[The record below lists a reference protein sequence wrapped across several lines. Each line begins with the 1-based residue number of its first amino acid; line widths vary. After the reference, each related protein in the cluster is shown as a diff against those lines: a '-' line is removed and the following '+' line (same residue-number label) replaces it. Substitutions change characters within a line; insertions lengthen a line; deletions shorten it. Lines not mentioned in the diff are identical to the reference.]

1 MADIILNKPE
11 AGTQAVF
18 EAAGDSRIDLNFPT
32 DQATLERSGND
43 LIFRFDD
50 GSTVVLRD
58 FYTAYTKDSM
68 PDFVIEGTPIAGEQ
82 FFTALNEPDLM
93 PAAGPA
99 ANAASADGGRFR
111 EYADDALINGVN
123 RLDGLD
129 LSSNRAFFPERD
141 PWGGLRGDDTPNYAP
156 TLSVSGSLGVI
167 ESGVFPGGNE
177 LYEGVPSMSGR
188 ATGTDANGDTLSF
201 GFIDANGAQVTS
213 IVTPYGVMA
222 MAPDGTYTYTIDN
235 ADPDTNGLALGETR
249 TETFTVY
256 VSDGRGGLATQEITV
271 TLTGTNDRPELSIA
285 NAAQGIHEDTASVGG
300 TFAVQDPDSD
310 SGQNQT
316 FHIEG
321 GSNTPAADGTSP
333 SDGSHSATGSTD
345 ATFTTDY
352 GTLTLDPASGQW
364 TYALNNA
371 SDKVQQLNAGE
382 TKVETFEVTVT
393 DEHGATST
401 QTITVTITGT
411 NDIPVIDTDQ
421 SNFHLDFKEQGVY
434 QPSENGGGNTPT
446 TPGGTGEGQHQ
457 TGTLSGRIFASD
469 ADKENGAGSTEHDVN
484 KLNFHVEHAGSS
496 LTDGGASTTVT
507 GTGTPGT
514 GDVVYAYTSAYGTLT
529 FRADGSYEYTLNNK
543 NPGEAGADGNAVN
556 NLALGQTVTETF
568 TVYVTDAQ
576 TGRSVP
582 QTITVTI
589 NGTNDRPELSIDNAT
604 QGIHEDSASVDG
616 TFTVQDPDS
625 DSGQDQ
631 TFHIEGG
638 SNTPAADG
646 TSPSD
651 GSHSATG
658 STDATFTTDYGT
670 LTLDP
675 ASGQWTYALNNAS
688 DKVQQLN
695 AGETKVE
702 TFEVTVTD
710 EHGATSTQT
719 ITVTITGTNDIPVI
733 DTDQSNFHLDF
744 KEQGVYQPSENGG
757 GNTPTT
763 PGGTGEGQHQTGT
776 LSGRIFASDADKENG
791 AGSTEHDVNKLN
803 FHVEHAGSSL
813 TDGGAST
820 TVTGTGTPG
829 TGDVVYAYTSAYGT
843 LTFRADG
850 SYEYTLNN
858 KNPGEAGADGNAVN
872 NLALG
877 QTVTETFTVYVTD
890 AQTGRS
896 VPQTITVTI
905 NGTNDVPTLDLSND
919 NLNDLLGGAGNL
931 HVVEDGVGRDDANT
945 PTTDPG
951 KENTSFTGH
960 TTDTGTASG
969 NDVDAGH
976 ILYFGAAA
984 GEDTKTFDPSVFNT
998 ADSTATGGAASSVVA
1013 GGQYGSLTINSNG
1026 SYTYAM
1032 KGEGENVSFE
1042 LDGKIY
1048 TSLDQLAEGDTIYE
1062 TFTIYV
1068 RDEHN
1073 AWTAKTVTVAI
1084 HGTNDIPTLDI
1095 TGSDWNITQGG
1106 DLSIDGT
1113 FTVTDNDRDAGTAQ
1127 AFHIAGGKDTSG
1139 TGTDG
1144 AHGTDGDTN
1153 ATFTT
1158 DYGTLTLDP
1167 ATGQWTYEAN
1177 PDAIKG
1183 LGKDETKIET
1193 FEVTVTDEHGA
1204 TSTKEITVTLHG
1216 TNDTP
1221 WIKQTSIEL
1230 KEQGVYDRPED
1241 WIKDDAN
1248 TSTTE
1253 KVGGTWIGAGEHK
1266 LSIEGDLSLN
1276 AGDLDVHDKLTYGIN
1291 GLTTGNGS
1299 ADSLNVAI
1307 KGSDPDAPDT
1317 VEVRVISSTFDPSNP
1332 HIQIIETN
1340 YGTLTLDTQTG
1351 KFTFD
1356 ISGSD
1361 ADKLAQ
1367 GEELNFN
1374 FRTTVDDG
1382 NGGTAEHM
1390 LAVKIK
1396 GTNDRPTLDL
1406 VEPTHGD
1413 NVTVVT
1419 DDKTGEVK
1427 FDITE
1432 KADVANDTTVSG
1444 TLKSDDDDRGANLRY
1459 GVALGKQ
1466 DVESEAGRN
1475 LAFGSGSDGKPG
1487 MGEPL
1492 HQVGGK
1498 IVIEGRY
1505 GTLTIDPE
1513 SNTYTYKT
1521 NENADRLGLD
1531 ADGNPQTGTDEFTI
1545 YVRDEHGAWTAKPIS
1560 VTVTGSNDT
1569 PTITADDAEHW
1580 VKEAGVVD
1588 TSTDHGSTTDTAK
1601 TPDPS
1606 DDSRELTDADTS
1618 LSRNEI
1624 SGQVH
1629 VKDTDTTDTLTLDI
1643 GAKEGSGTTLIG
1655 DPKTDA
1661 NGNITLETE
1670 FGSIILHK
1678 DGTYTY
1684 TIDEDKTQSLAQGQT
1699 EKEIFTI
1706 TVSDGHGGTASVD
1719 ITINIVGTNDRPTL
1733 TLTPTSD
1740 TVVSDPGYDKDHN
1753 EVAED
1758 LTVTGT
1764 FEGADPDSNPT
1775 LEYGV
1780 STSAGNRDT
1789 AFDANG
1795 NNPGMGGG
1803 HHSAT
1808 GTYGSLTIDPS
1819 TGEYTYTL
1827 DTAKGGAA
1835 DKLGLKPDGKPE
1847 QGYDTFTIYVRDEHG
1862 AWSEQTITITVNGS
1876 NDAPVIAK
1884 TENTL
1889 TVTESGFDEHNSTI
1903 IGTKSDKGQVGATD
1917 VDTSDQGK
1925 LTYYFSD
1932 KAHNPVTFGKG
1943 DVIGHLTLAD
1953 GTKTEITVTSVKPD
1967 GTIVTD
1973 YGTFHLDTKT
1983 GEYTFTKTESTGNA
1997 TDQLQLGDK
2006 VELDFSISVKDSHG
2020 ETASSTHDVTVV
2032 INGSNDRPSATMQGI
2047 TVKEAGVHDGNTAT
2061 TADTDGTLG
2070 AGEHRVTSGTL
2081 NITNLKDV
2089 DDDISKGFGTGEDQ
2103 FKISLRGSGNCGTPS
2118 HNADGTW
2125 TMTHLLS
2132 NGGDFN
2138 NVRATL
2144 FNSNFPKDAFDKLE
2158 AQLRAEGLL
2167 GQNQDLTYG
2176 NAASILSQ
2184 VALGTLTV
2192 NPDGSYSFTLPPDGS
2207 AGSMLV
2213 NMFGAD
2219 NSSNRTINF
2228 SVTDPHGGVF
2238 NGSFGVT
2245 IKGTNDRPEL
2255 ELLGGDDHRL
2265 VISTGTTP
2273 DGNAT
2278 THATITMTEDDKSF
2292 SANAKGTDVDFGSR
2306 LTYGIAGGHIGDAD
2320 SADINDLK
2328 AAFDGDKGMGNAH
2341 TRIETEHGVFTI
2353 DSSTG
2358 KYTYTP
2364 NEDLVY
2370 GEKYTDEFTIFV
2382 RDEKGAWSQQ
2392 HVTINVTGGADAP
2405 ILVGKLPNAIM
2416 AEITEAGVVPNT
2428 NTDVDGSIHVN
2439 GQLVDGHFNSGGH
2452 ALGSFEVKQVD
2463 TGEGAGHLIAGFVV
2477 GGKFYA
2483 GDLHTDYGTLHAEV
2497 VTENG
2502 VSKIVYS
2509 FILPEPGTKEAANL
2523 DALDAGQREKLF
2535 DNLKVGVYDSAHESL
2550 VNGGTNADGSFN
2562 INTGNSNLIPT
2573 QDVDV
2578 YVKGTNDR
2586 PVFTDENGNVI
2597 AEVVTDANGKTFT
2610 KITSDQTSE
2619 GVLQED
2625 GSHTLSGN
2633 LSAHDPD
2640 KSHGDAAGNLSYSIE
2655 SGGKLVQI
2663 IEGKYGILKLNQDG
2677 SYTYE
2682 ITKPE
2687 LLKELNA
2694 GQSLTDSKL
2703 PQEVFDVRVT
2713 DPLGAH
2719 SSGKLV
2725 IDVTGTADMPTISF
2739 NNTVISE
2746 DNGAIVTPS
2755 EGDHSHDPSITGQL
2769 TLGDRV
2775 DAEDIGGSLTWTNKG
2790 QTGFA
2795 TGADGK
2801 PLGTL
2806 NIDPETGE
2814 YTYTLTENGS
2824 KIVQSM
2830 NDGDVKT
2837 ETFKVQVEIEGGKIV
2852 EKDITITIKGTNDAP
2867 TFTDTVTGLEGDVK
2881 QDAFVDPDG
2890 SDGGVPGVVFT
2901 GTLSGAT
2908 DVDDPDGQLRFMLV
2922 GKDGKPVTELK
2933 TEYGTIVLT
2942 YETAAD
2948 GSIITHYKY
2957 TLDNE
2962 STKLDEALNKL
2973 QNGETLPDGAKVVV
2987 VDPHGKV
2994 SEEQKDLTINIHKPD
3009 NEGGWDGG
3017 AGLIIDADKSEFN
3030 GAVVEDGRDLPQ
3042 TPDVTEGLIFEGQL
3056 HAKWDGEGHTGT
3068 PPDRVFGIE
3077 EKDEFGHG
3085 TGKQI
3090 QSSAADGFVTA
3101 EGKYGYLVVDPVTGK
3116 YTYTLYNGE
3125 NGKPGTVQNLAE
3137 GQMEKEEFNV
3147 MLNGTQ
3153 TNSKIT
3159 ITIHGT
3165 NDAPVIDSY
3174 QNMTIQEGDDGLG
3187 NLTTSETL
3195 KAHDIDKLLGTDG
3208 KPLPEGTETSTLKY
3222 YFEGGNNTLT
3232 TKYGTV
3238 TLTFDKDGNCT
3249 YTYTTDGAKLPDH
3262 LTEGKTLPDS
3272 FIIYVRDAHGEV
3284 VKQEI
3289 TVTIKGTN
3297 HGPEVVPGEHVLNVV
3312 EDVTV
3317 SQEGNLNDII
3327 KDDEGLNNLHFS
3339 INGKGTVVEGEY
3351 GTLHIDP
3358 ATGKYIYTLNNAD
3371 PEVQGLNS
3379 EDNIQEIFTITVR
3392 DKHGEMTTVDVTVN
3406 VKGTDDTP
3414 ELTLGKVLSVR
3425 EGDADAVGD
3434 TAVGFD
3440 KDIADQGHLTYSFG
3454 KGADGNPLTEITN
3467 EYGTFTIDP
3476 KTGAYTFT
3484 LDNTSETVLKMAAGR
3499 LYETSIN
3506 VTVTDT
3512 SGLSDTKELV
3522 VNIEG
3527 TNTAPVIT
3535 SGEHGVIIAN
3545 PAPLV
3550 EDGGVSK
3557 VTGQVTA
3564 REYDEG
3570 DHVVAFKF
3578 VNDKGELVDSLT
3590 GKYGTISIDKDGNYT
3605 YTFNNGQ
3612 AQHLGAGE
3620 MAAEHFNVV
3629 AVDTYGAQTT
3639 TPSDLQIQIQGT
3651 NDAPVITSPTPVL
3664 NLTELASGQA
3674 EITGTITFNDADK
3687 KADGTFYDTHTF
3699 SVRPSG
3705 AAEAENG
3712 AAAEGKYGTLT
3723 IDEHGNYKYTLTSDA
3738 LGEGDKYTETFTA
3751 TVDDGN
3757 GEKATQTITVNLTG
3771 TNDAPVITDSHTDNG
3786 TTGSFIFTDADVK
3799 ADGSFYDTHS
3809 FAISVD
3815 GKAHG
3820 VTLDSTGTHGT
3831 VTIDGLGTFELTQ
3844 GDGGNWHYAFTA
3856 SPEAIA
3862 GAALGSLVTHDF
3874 QIIVNDGHAT
3884 AMTPAGEDSLSVSFM
3899 GTGTPP
3905 ADMDLGNL
3913 TPGMAQGDH
3922 LPGMDADGHQ
3932 LAYAF
3937 DKAVDGNIQGEFGS
3951 LHFNAETGQYTYT
3964 LDTSE
3969 DGLHK
3974 LAQAQADGSA
3984 LKESFGYTVSGHEG
3998 HSNGSLEIN
4007 LTDLHTQLGHAGAD
4021 TLGDQTA
4028 AHSQVIF
4035 GEGGDDVIHGG
4046 AGNDWLFGGEGDD
4059 QIFGGT
4065 GDDILYGGAGNDY
4078 LDGGTGHNSLYGGA
4092 GNDILVYNQ
4101 GMAHASG
4108 GEGIDFLVG
4117 AEKDTLDSL
4126 FANPDNNPIQSDIEV
4141 LITSK
4146 PDSLS
4151 LTNLDDLKSIG
4162 ISIEG
4167 DKLHLSGDWAPT
4179 AIGGE
4184 EHGISLGNY
4193 AEFTHHS
4200 DHGDITILVQS
4211 GTPATDDLAQQIVQN
4226 TLNHGQG

>member
-352 GTLTLDPASGQW
+352 GKLTLDPATGQW

-401 QTITVTITGT
+401 QTISVTITGT
-411 NDIPVIDTDQ
+411 NDIPEIDTDQ

-434 QPSENGGGNTPT
+434 QPSENGDGNTPT

-457 TGTLSGRIFASD
+457 TGTLSGKIFASD
-469 ADKENGAGSTEHDVN
+469 TDKENGAGSTEHDVN

-514 GDVVYAYTSAYGTLT
+514 GDIVYAYTSAYGTLT

-556 NLALGQTVTETF
+556 NL
-568 TVYVTDAQ
+568 
-576 TGRSVP
+576 S
-582 QTITVTI
+582 
-589 NGTNDRPELSIDNAT
+589 
-604 QGIHEDSASVDG
+604 
-616 TFTVQDPDS
+616 
-625 DSGQDQ
+625 
-631 TFHIEGG
+631 
-638 SNTPAADG
+638 
-646 TSPSD
+646 
-651 GSHSATG
+651 
-658 STDATFTTDYGT
+658 
-670 LTLDP
+670 
-675 ASGQWTYALNNAS
+675 
-688 DKVQQLN
+688 
-695 AGETKVE
+695 
-702 TFEVTVTD
+702 
-710 EHGATSTQT
+710 
-719 ITVTITGTNDIPVI
+719 
-733 DTDQSNFHLDF
+733 
-744 KEQGVYQPSENGG
+744 
-757 GNTPTT
+757 
-763 PGGTGEGQHQTGT
+763 
-776 LSGRIFASDADKENG
+776 
-791 AGSTEHDVNKLN
+791 
-803 FHVEHAGSSL
+803 
-813 TDGGAST
+813 
-820 TVTGTGTPG
+820 
-829 TGDVVYAYTSAYGT
+829 
-843 LTFRADG
+843 
-850 SYEYTLNN
+850 
-858 KNPGEAGADGNAVN
+858 
-872 NLALG
+872 LG

-919 NLNDLLGGAGNL
+919 NLNDLLGGDGNL

-945 PTTDPG
+945 PTTDPS

-969 NDVDAGH
+969 NDVDTGH
-976 ILYFGAAA
+976 ILHFGAAA
-984 GEDTKTFDPSVFNT
+984 GDRTGEAFDPSVFNT

-1026 SYTYAM
+1026 SYTYTM

-1042 LDGKIY
+1042 LDGKTY
-1048 TSLDQLAEGDTIYE
+1048 NSLDQLAEGDTIYE

-1113 FTVTDNDRDAGTAQ
+1113 FTVTDNDRDAGTDQ

-1158 DYGTLTLDP
+1158 DYGTLILDP

-1291 GLTTGNGS
+1291 GLTTGSGS

-1356 ISGSD
+1356 ISGSE

-1606 DDSRELTDADTS
+1606 DDSRELTDADNS

-1684 TIDEDKTQSLAQGQT
+1684 TIDEDKTQSLSQGQT

-1706 TVSDGHGGTASVD
+1706 TVDDGHGGKASVD

-1789 AFDANG
+1789 AFGADG

-1819 TGEYTYTL
+1819 TGEYIYTL

-1903 IGTKSDKGQVGATD
+1903 IGTKSDKGQVNATD

-2089 DDDISKGFGTGEDQ
+2089 DDDISKGFGTGEAQ

-2207 AGSMLV
+2207 AGSMIV

-2497 VTENG
+2497 ATENG

-2550 VNGGTNADGSFN
+2550 VNGGANADGSFN

-2769 TLGDRV
+2769 TLGGRV

-2830 NDGDVKT
+2830 NEGDTMT
-2837 ETFKVQVEIEGGKIV
+2837 ETFEVQVTIDGSDKIV
-2852 EKDITITIKGTNDAP
+2852 KKDITITIKGTNDAP
-2867 TFTDTVTGLEGDVK
+2867 TFTDTVTGLEGEVK

-2962 STKLDEALNKL
+2962 STELDEALKDPSKL
-2973 QNGETLPDGAKVVV
+2973 TDKGTLLDGAKVVV

-3125 NGKPGTVQNLAE
+3125 NGKPGKVQDLAE
-3137 GQMEKEEFNV
+3137 GQTVKEDFDV
-3147 MLNGTQ
+3147 MLNGTP

-3195 KAHDIDKLLGTDG
+3195 KAHDIDNLKGTDG
-3208 KPLPEGTETSTLKY
+3208 SFESGTETETLKY
-3222 YFEGGNNTLT
+3222 YFRDKDGNETNTLP

-3262 LTEGKTLPDS
+3262 LPKGESLPDS

-3289 TVTIKGTN
+3289 TVTINGTN

-3371 PEVQGLNS
+3371 PEVQGLDAKS
-3379 EDNIQEIFTITVR
+3379 SIAETFTITVT
-3392 DKHGEMTTVDVTVN
+3392 DKHGETTTVDVTVN

-3476 KTGAYTFT
+3476 TTGAYTFT

-3499 LYETSIN
+3499 LYETSIMM
-3506 VTVTDT
+3506 TVTDT
-3512 SGLSDTKELV
+3512 SGRSDTKELV

-3664 NLTELASGQA
+3664 NLTELTSGQA

-3699 SVRPSG
+3699 SVRPAG
-3705 AAEAENG
+3705 AAETENG
-3712 AAAEGKYGTLT
+3712 TAAEGKYGTLT
-3723 IDEHGNYKYTLTSDA
+3723 IDEHGNYKYTLISDA
-3738 LGEGDKYTETFTA
+3738 LGEGDKYTETFTV

-3757 GEKATQTITVNLTG
+3757 GGKATQTITVNLTG
-3771 TNDAPVITDSHTDNG
+3771 TNDAPVITESHTDNG

-4151 LTNLDDLKSIG
+4151 LTNLDALKSIG

-4167 DKLHLSGDWAPT
+4167 DKLHLSGDWTPT

-4211 GTPATDDLAQQIVQN
+4211 GTPTTDDLAQQIVQN

>member
-285 NAAQGIHEDTASVGG
+285 NAAQDIHEDTASVGG

-352 GTLTLDPASGQW
+352 GKLTLDPATGQW

-434 QPSENGGGNTPT
+434 QPSENG
-446 TPGGTGEGQHQ
+446 
-457 TGTLSGRIFASD
+457 D
-469 ADKENGAGSTEHDVN
+469 
-484 KLNFHVEHAGSS
+484 
-496 LTDGGASTTVT
+496 
-507 GTGTPGT
+507 
-514 GDVVYAYTSAYGTLT
+514 
-529 FRADGSYEYTLNNK
+529 
-543 NPGEAGADGNAVN
+543 
-556 NLALGQTVTETF
+556 
-568 TVYVTDAQ
+568 
-576 TGRSVP
+576 
-582 QTITVTI
+582 
-589 NGTNDRPELSIDNAT
+589 
-604 QGIHEDSASVDG
+604 
-616 TFTVQDPDS
+616 
-625 DSGQDQ
+625 
-631 TFHIEGG
+631 
-638 SNTPAADG
+638 
-646 TSPSD
+646 
-651 GSHSATG
+651 
-658 STDATFTTDYGT
+658 
-670 LTLDP
+670 
-675 ASGQWTYALNNAS
+675 
-688 DKVQQLN
+688 
-695 AGETKVE
+695 
-702 TFEVTVTD
+702 
-710 EHGATSTQT
+710 
-719 ITVTITGTNDIPVI
+719 
-733 DTDQSNFHLDF
+733 
-744 KEQGVYQPSENGG
+744 

-919 NLNDLLGGAGNL
+919 NLNDLLGGDGNL
-931 HVVEDGVGRDDANT
+931 HVVEDGVGREDANT

-976 ILYFGAAA
+976 ILYFGAVA
-984 GEDTKTFDPSVFNT
+984 GEATKTFDPSVFNT

-1042 LDGKIY
+1042 LDGKTY

-1106 DLSIDGT
+1106 DLSIDGI
-1113 FTVTDNDRDAGTAQ
+1113 FTVTDNDRDAGTDQ

-1230 KEQGVYDRPED
+1230 KKQGVYDRPED

-1291 GLTTGNGS
+1291 GLTTGSGS

-1340 YGTLTLDTQTG
+1340 YGTLTLDMQTG

-1356 ISGSD
+1356 ISGSE

-1560 VTVTGSNDT
+1560 VAVTGSNDT

-1606 DDSRELTDADTS
+1606 DDSRELTGDDTN

-1733 TLTPTSD
+1733 TLTNPADMT
-1740 TVVSDPGYDKDHN
+1740 VSDPGYDKDHN

-1789 AFDANG
+1789 AFDADG
-1795 NNPGMGGG
+1795 SNPGMGGG

-1808 GTYGSLTIDPS
+1808 GTYGSLTINPS
-1819 TGEYTYTL
+1819 SGEYTYTL
-1827 DTAKGGAA
+1827 DTAKNGAA
-1835 DKLGLKPDGKPE
+1835 DKLGLNADGTP
-1847 QGYDTFTIYVRDEHG
+1847 QTGTDTFTIYVRDEHG

-1876 NDAPVIAK
+1876 NDAPEIDN
-1884 TENTL
+1884 TEQTL
-1889 TVTESGFDEHNSTI
+1889 TIIESGVDEKNKPI
-1903 IGTKSDKGQVGATD
+1903 AGTKSDSGKVGATD
-1917 VDTSDQGK
+1917 VDNDDK
-1925 LTYYFSD
+1925 LEYFFSD

-1953 GTKTEITVTSVKPD
+1953 GTKTDITVTSVKAD

-1973 YGTFHLDTKT
+1973 YGTFHLNTNT
-1983 GEYTFTKTESTGNA
+1983 GEYTFTKAESTDNA
-1997 TDQLQLGDK
+1997 TDQLQRGDK

-2207 AGSMLV
+2207 AGSMIV

-2483 GDLHTDYGTLHAEV
+2483 GDLHTDYGTLHTEV

-2550 VNGGTNADGSFN
+2550 VNGGANADGSFN

-2881 QDAFVDPDG
+2881 QDAFDDPDG

-2901 GTLSGAT
+2901 GTLSDAT

-2962 STKLDEALNKL
+2962 STELDEALKDPSKL
-2973 QNGETLPDGAKVVV
+2973 TDKGTLLDGAKVVV

-3030 GAVVEDGRDLPQ
+3030 GAVVEDGRDLSQ

-3056 HAKWDGEGHTGT
+3056 HAKWDGEGHPGT

-3137 GQMEKEEFNV
+3137 GQMEKEEFTV
-3147 MLNGTQ
+3147 MLNGTR

-3174 QNMTIQEGDDGLG
+3174 QNMTIQEGADGLG

-3249 YTYTTDGAKLPDH
+3249 YTYTTGKGTTALPDH
-3262 LTEGKTLPDS
+3262 LPKGESLPDS

-3289 TVTIKGTN
+3289 TVTINGTN
-3297 HGPEVVPGEHVLNVV
+3297 HGPEVVPGEHALNVV

-3371 PEVQGLNS
+3371 PEVQGLDAKS
-3379 EDNIQEIFTITVR
+3379 SIAETFTITVT
-3392 DKHGEMTTVDVTVN
+3392 DKHGETTTVDVTVN

-3454 KGADGNPLTEITN
+3454 KDADGYPLTEITN

-3476 KTGAYTFT
+3476 TTGAYTFT

-3499 LYETSIN
+3499 LYETSIM

-3512 SGLSDTKELV
+3512 SGRSDTKELV

-3699 SVRPSG
+3699 SVRPTG

-3757 GEKATQTITVNLTG
+3757 GGKATQTITVNITG
-3771 TNDAPVITDSHTDNG
+3771 TNDAPVITESHTDNG

-3974 LAQAQADGSA
+3974 LAQAQTDGSA

-4078 LDGGTGHNSLYGGA
+4078 LDGGAGHNSLYGGA

-4167 DKLHLSGDWAPT
+4167 DKLHLSGDWTPT

>member
-352 GTLTLDPASGQW
+352 GKLTLDPATGQW

-401 QTITVTITGT
+401 QTISVTITGT

-434 QPSENGGGNTPT
+434 QPSENGDGNTPT

-507 GTGTPGT
+507 GTGAPGT

-556 NLALGQTVTETF
+556 NL
-568 TVYVTDAQ
+568 
-576 TGRSVP
+576 S
-582 QTITVTI
+582 
-589 NGTNDRPELSIDNAT
+589 
-604 QGIHEDSASVDG
+604 
-616 TFTVQDPDS
+616 
-625 DSGQDQ
+625 
-631 TFHIEGG
+631 
-638 SNTPAADG
+638 
-646 TSPSD
+646 
-651 GSHSATG
+651 
-658 STDATFTTDYGT
+658 
-670 LTLDP
+670 
-675 ASGQWTYALNNAS
+675 
-688 DKVQQLN
+688 
-695 AGETKVE
+695 
-702 TFEVTVTD
+702 
-710 EHGATSTQT
+710 
-719 ITVTITGTNDIPVI
+719 
-733 DTDQSNFHLDF
+733 
-744 KEQGVYQPSENGG
+744 
-757 GNTPTT
+757 
-763 PGGTGEGQHQTGT
+763 
-776 LSGRIFASDADKENG
+776 
-791 AGSTEHDVNKLN
+791 
-803 FHVEHAGSSL
+803 
-813 TDGGAST
+813 
-820 TVTGTGTPG
+820 
-829 TGDVVYAYTSAYGT
+829 
-843 LTFRADG
+843 
-850 SYEYTLNN
+850 
-858 KNPGEAGADGNAVN
+858 
-872 NLALG
+872 LG

-919 NLNDLLGGAGNL
+919 NLNDLLGGDGNL
-931 HVVEDGVGRDDANT
+931 HVVEDGVGRDNANT
-945 PTTDPG
+945 PTDDPG
-951 KENTSFTGH
+951 KENTPFTGH

-976 ILYFGAAA
+976 ILHFGAAA
-984 GEDTKTFDPSVFNT
+984 GDRTGEAFDPSVFNT

-1042 LDGKIY
+1042 LDGKTY

-1113 FTVTDNDRDAGTAQ
+1113 FTVTDNDRDAGTDQ

-1167 ATGQWTYEAN
+1167 ATGQWTYEAT

-1204 TSTKEITVTLHG
+1204 TSTQTITVTLNG
-1216 TNDTP
+1216 INDAP
-1221 WIKQTSIEL
+1221 WLGQTSIDL
-1230 KEQGVYDRPED
+1230 KEEGVILTPEQPGETSNTETHEAPGNTGEAGQD
-1241 WIKDDAN
+1241 EHRTLVEGELPWKDDDIN
-1248 TSTTE
+1248 DKPIFGIS
-1253 KVGGTWIGAGEHK
+1253 GLIGAT
-1266 LSIEGDLSLN
+1266 D
-1276 AGDLDVHDKLTYGIN
+1276 GI
-1291 GLTTGNGS
+1291 
-1299 ADSLNVAI
+1299 LNVTI
-1307 KGSDPDAPDT
+1307 KNGDPDASNNVD
-1317 VEVRVISSTFDPSNP
+1317 VKILSSTTDPNT
-1332 HIQIIETN
+1332 HIQTIVTN

-1361 ADKLAQ
+1361 ADKLAA
-1367 GEELNFN
+1367 GEELEFS
-1374 FRTTVDDG
+1374 FHTTVNDQ
-1382 NGGTAEHM
+1382 NGGNADNRLDVT
-1390 LAVKIK
+1390 IR

-1432 KADVANDTTVSG
+1432 KADIANDTTVSG

-1606 DDSRELTDADTS
+1606 DDSRELTDADNS

-1684 TIDEDKTQSLAQGQT
+1684 TIDEDKTQSLSQGQT
-1699 EKEIFTI
+1699 EKETFTI

-1740 TVVSDPGYDKDHN
+1740 TVVSDPGYDKDHT
-1753 EVAED
+1753 EVAKD

-1819 TGEYTYTL
+1819 TGEYIYTL

-1835 DKLGLKPDGKPE
+1835 DKLGLNADGTP
-1847 QGYDTFTIYVRDEHG
+1847 QTGTDTFTIYVRDEHG
-1862 AWSEQTITITVNGS
+1862 AWSEQTVTITVNGS

-1889 TVTESGFDEHNSTI
+1889 TVTESGFKADNTAVDTTHDVS
-1903 IGTKSDKGQVGATD
+1903 KGSVNATD

-1953 GTKTEITVTSVKPD
+1953 GTKTEISVTSVKPD

-1983 GEYTFTKTESTGNA
+1983 GEYTFTKAESTGNA

-2207 AGSMLV
+2207 AGSMIV

-2463 TGEGAGHLIAGFVV
+2463 TGEGSGHLIAGFVV

-2483 GDLHTDYGTLHAEV
+2483 GDLHTGYGTLHAEV
-2497 VTENG
+2497 ATENG

-2550 VNGGTNADGSFN
+2550 VNGGANADGSFN

-2586 PVFTDENGNVI
+2586 PVFTDEDGNVI

-2824 KIVQSM
+2824 NIVQSM

-2973 QNGETLPDGAKVVV
+2973 QTGETLPDGAQVVV

-3147 MLNGTQ
+3147 MLNGTR

-3174 QNMTIQEGDDGLG
+3174 QNMTIQEGADGLG

-3222 YFEGGNNTLT
+3222 YFEGGTNTLT

-3272 FIIYVRDAHGEV
+3272 FIIYVRDEHGKEV
-3284 VKQEI
+3284 EQEI
-3289 TVTIKGTN
+3289 TVTINGTN

-3371 PEVQGLNS
+3371 PEVQGLDAKS
-3379 EDNIQEIFTITVR
+3379 SIKETFTITVT
-3392 DKHGEMTTVDVTVN
+3392 DKHGETTTVDVTVN

-3454 KGADGNPLTEITN
+3454 KDADGNPLTEITN

-3605 YTFNNGQ
+3605 YTFNKGQ

-3674 EITGTITFNDADK
+3674 EITGAITFNDADK

-3699 SVRPSG
+3699 SVRPAG

-3738 LGEGDKYTETFTA
+3738 LGEGDKYTETFTV

-3757 GEKATQTITVNLTG
+3757 GGKATQTITVNLTG
-3771 TNDAPVITDSHTDNG
+3771 TNDAPVIRESHTDNG

>member
-1 MADIILNKPE
+1 M
-11 AGTQAVF
+11 
-18 EAAGDSRIDLNFPT
+18 
-32 DQATLERSGND
+32 
-43 LIFRFDD
+43 
-50 GSTVVLRD
+50 
-58 FYTAYTKDSM
+58 
-68 PDFVIEGTPIAGEQ
+68 
-82 FFTALNEPDLM
+82 
-93 PAAGPA
+93 
-99 ANAASADGGRFR
+99 
-111 EYADDALINGVN
+111 
-123 RLDGLD
+123 
-129 LSSNRAFFPERD
+129 
-141 PWGGLRGDDTPNYAP
+141 
-156 TLSVSGSLGVI
+156 
-167 ESGVFPGGNE
+167 
-177 LYEGVPSMSGR
+177 
-188 ATGTDANGDTLSF
+188 
-201 GFIDANGAQVTS
+201 
-213 IVTPYGVMA
+213 
-222 MAPDGTYTYTIDN
+222 
-235 ADPDTNGLALGETR
+235 
-249 TETFTVY
+249 
-256 VSDGRGGLATQEITV
+256 
-271 TLTGTNDRPELSIA
+271 
-285 NAAQGIHEDTASVGG
+285 
-300 TFAVQDPDSD
+300 
-310 SGQNQT
+310 
-316 FHIEG
+316 
-321 GSNTPAADGTSP
+321 
-333 SDGSHSATGSTD
+333 
-345 ATFTTDY
+345 
-352 GTLTLDPASGQW
+352 
-364 TYALNNA
+364 
-371 SDKVQQLNAGE
+371 
-382 TKVETFEVTVT
+382 
-393 DEHGATST
+393 
-401 QTITVTITGT
+401 
-411 NDIPVIDTDQ
+411 
-421 SNFHLDFKEQGVY
+421 
-434 QPSENGGGNTPT
+434 
-446 TPGGTGEGQHQ
+446 
-457 TGTLSGRIFASD
+457 
-469 ADKENGAGSTEHDVN
+469 
-484 KLNFHVEHAGSS
+484 
-496 LTDGGASTTVT
+496 
-507 GTGTPGT
+507 
-514 GDVVYAYTSAYGTLT
+514 
-529 FRADGSYEYTLNNK
+529 
-543 NPGEAGADGNAVN
+543 
-556 NLALGQTVTETF
+556 
-568 TVYVTDAQ
+568 
-576 TGRSVP
+576 
-582 QTITVTI
+582 
-589 NGTNDRPELSIDNAT
+589 
-604 QGIHEDSASVDG
+604 
-616 TFTVQDPDS
+616 
-625 DSGQDQ
+625 
-631 TFHIEGG
+631 
-638 SNTPAADG
+638 
-646 TSPSD
+646 
-651 GSHSATG
+651 
-658 STDATFTTDYGT
+658 
-670 LTLDP
+670 
-675 ASGQWTYALNNAS
+675 
-688 DKVQQLN
+688 
-695 AGETKVE
+695 
-702 TFEVTVTD
+702 
-710 EHGATSTQT
+710 
-719 ITVTITGTNDIPVI
+719 
-733 DTDQSNFHLDF
+733 
-744 KEQGVYQPSENGG
+744 
-757 GNTPTT
+757 
-763 PGGTGEGQHQTGT
+763 
-776 LSGRIFASDADKENG
+776 
-791 AGSTEHDVNKLN
+791 
-803 FHVEHAGSSL
+803 
-813 TDGGAST
+813 
-820 TVTGTGTPG
+820 
-829 TGDVVYAYTSAYGT
+829 
-843 LTFRADG
+843 
-850 SYEYTLNN
+850 
-858 KNPGEAGADGNAVN
+858 
-872 NLALG
+872 
-877 QTVTETFTVYVTD
+877 
-890 AQTGRS
+890 
-896 VPQTITVTI
+896 
-905 NGTNDVPTLDLSND
+905 
-919 NLNDLLGGAGNL
+919 
-931 HVVEDGVGRDDANT
+931 
-945 PTTDPG
+945 
-951 KENTSFTGH
+951 
-960 TTDTGTASG
+960 
-969 NDVDAGH
+969 
-976 ILYFGAAA
+976 
-984 GEDTKTFDPSVFNT
+984 
-998 ADSTATGGAASSVVA
+998 
-1013 GGQYGSLTINSNG
+1013 
-1026 SYTYAM
+1026 
-1032 KGEGENVSFE
+1032 
-1042 LDGKIY
+1042 
-1048 TSLDQLAEGDTIYE
+1048 
-1062 TFTIYV
+1062 
-1068 RDEHN
+1068 
-1073 AWTAKTVTVAI
+1073 
-1084 HGTNDIPTLDI
+1084 
-1095 TGSDWNITQGG
+1095 
-1106 DLSIDGT
+1106 
-1113 FTVTDNDRDAGTAQ
+1113 
-1127 AFHIAGGKDTSG
+1127 
-1139 TGTDG
+1139 
-1144 AHGTDGDTN
+1144 
-1153 ATFTT
+1153 
-1158 DYGTLTLDP
+1158 
-1167 ATGQWTYEAN
+1167 
-1177 PDAIKG
+1177 
-1183 LGKDETKIET
+1183 
-1193 FEVTVTDEHGA
+1193 
-1204 TSTKEITVTLHG
+1204 
-1216 TNDTP
+1216 
-1221 WIKQTSIEL
+1221 
-1230 KEQGVYDRPED
+1230 
-1241 WIKDDAN
+1241 
-1248 TSTTE
+1248 
-1253 KVGGTWIGAGEHK
+1253 
-1266 LSIEGDLSLN
+1266 
-1276 AGDLDVHDKLTYGIN
+1276 
-1291 GLTTGNGS
+1291 
-1299 ADSLNVAI
+1299 
-1307 KGSDPDAPDT
+1307 
-1317 VEVRVISSTFDPSNP
+1317 
-1332 HIQIIETN
+1332 
-1340 YGTLTLDTQTG
+1340 
-1351 KFTFD
+1351 
-1356 ISGSD
+1356 
-1361 ADKLAQ
+1361 
-1367 GEELNFN
+1367 
-1374 FRTTVDDG
+1374 
-1382 NGGTAEHM
+1382 
-1390 LAVKIK
+1390 
-1396 GTNDRPTLDL
+1396 
-1406 VEPTHGD
+1406 
-1413 NVTVVT
+1413 
-1419 DDKTGEVK
+1419 
-1427 FDITE
+1427 
-1432 KADVANDTTVSG
+1432 
-1444 TLKSDDDDRGANLRY
+1444 
-1459 GVALGKQ
+1459 
-1466 DVESEAGRN
+1466 
-1475 LAFGSGSDGKPG
+1475 
-1487 MGEPL
+1487 
-1492 HQVGGK
+1492 
-1498 IVIEGRY
+1498 
-1505 GTLTIDPE
+1505 
-1513 SNTYTYKT
+1513 
-1521 NENADRLGLD
+1521 
-1531 ADGNPQTGTDEFTI
+1531 
-1545 YVRDEHGAWTAKPIS
+1545 
-1560 VTVTGSNDT
+1560 
-1569 PTITADDAEHW
+1569 
-1580 VKEAGVVD
+1580 
-1588 TSTDHGSTTDTAK
+1588 
-1601 TPDPS
+1601 
-1606 DDSRELTDADTS
+1606 
-1618 LSRNEI
+1618 
-1624 SGQVH
+1624 
-1629 VKDTDTTDTLTLDI
+1629 
-1643 GAKEGSGTTLIG
+1643 
-1655 DPKTDA
+1655 
-1661 NGNITLETE
+1661 
-1670 FGSIILHK
+1670 
-1678 DGTYTY
+1678 
-1684 TIDEDKTQSLAQGQT
+1684 
-1699 EKEIFTI
+1699 
-1706 TVSDGHGGTASVD
+1706 SDGHGGTASVD

-1789 AFDANG
+1789 AFDADG
-1795 NNPGMGGG
+1795 SNPGMGGG

-1862 AWSEQTITITVNGS
+1862 AWSEQTVTITVNGS

-1889 TVTESGFDEHNSTI
+1889 TVTESGFKADNTAVDTTHDVS
-1903 IGTKSDKGQVGATD
+1903 KGSVGATD
-1917 VDTSDQGK
+1917 MDTSDQGK

-1953 GTKTEITVTSVKPD
+1953 GTKTEITVTSVKSD

-1983 GEYTFTKTESTGNA
+1983 GEYTFTKAESTGNA

-2070 AGEHRVTSGTL
+2070 DGEHRVTSGTL

-2207 AGSMLV
+2207 AGSMIV

-2382 RDEKGAWSQQ
+2382 RDKKGAWSQQ

-2483 GDLHTDYGTLHAEV
+2483 GDLHTDYGTLHTEV

-2550 VNGGTNADGSFN
+2550 VNGGANADGSFN

-2769 TLGDRV
+2769 TLGGRV
-2775 DAEDIGGSLTWTNKG
+2775 DAEDIGGNLTWTNKG

-2806 NIDPETGE
+2806 SIIDPETGE

-2962 STKLDEALNKL
+2962 STELDEALNKL
-2973 QNGETLPDGAKVVV
+2973 QTGETLPDGAKVVV

-2994 SEEQKDLTINIHKPD
+2994 SEEQKALTINIHKPD

-3017 AGLIIDADKSEFN
+3017 AGLIIDADKSEFT
-3030 GAVVEDGRDLPQ
+3030 GAVVEDGKDLSQ

-3077 EKDEFGHG
+3077 EKDEFGLG

-3101 EGKYGYLVVDPVTGK
+3101 EGKYGYLIIDPVTGK

-3147 MLNGTQ
+3147 MLNGTR

-3187 NLTTSETL
+3187 NLTTSGTL

-3222 YFEGGNNTLT
+3222 YFEGGTNTLT

-3289 TVTIKGTN
+3289 TVTINGTN

-3371 PEVQGLNS
+3371 PEVQGLDAKS
-3379 EDNIQEIFTITVR
+3379 SIKETFTITVT
-3392 DKHGEMTTVDVTVN
+3392 DKHGETTTVDVTVN

-3454 KGADGNPLTEITN
+3454 EDADGNPITKVPT

-3476 KTGAYTFT
+3476 TTGAYTFT

-3499 LYETSIN
+3499 LYETSIM

-3512 SGLSDTKELV
+3512 SGLSATKELV

-3535 SGEHGVIIAN
+3535 SGANGVIIAN
-3545 PAPLV
+3545 PDPLV

-3639 TPSDLQIQIQGT
+3639 TPSDLQIQIQGA

-3687 KADGTFYDTHTF
+3687 EADGTFYDTHTF
-3699 SVRPSG
+3699 SVRPAG

-3723 IDEHGNYKYTLTSDA
+3723 IDEHGNYKYTLISDA

-3751 TVDDGN
+3751 TVDDGR
-3757 GEKATQTITVNLTG
+3757 GGTATQTITVNLTG
-3771 TNDAPVITDSHTDNG
+3771 TNDAPVIRESHTDNG

-3844 GDGGNWHYAFTA
+3844 VHGGNWHYAFTA

-3905 ADMDLGNL
+3905 ADMELGNL
-3913 TPGMAQGDH
+3913 TPGMAQDDH

-4078 LDGGTGHNSLYGGA
+4078 LDGGAGHNSLYGGG

-4167 DKLHLSGDWAPT
+4167 DKLHLSGDWTPT

>member
-352 GTLTLDPASGQW
+352 GKLTLDPATGQW

-434 QPSENGGGNTPT
+434 QPSENGDGNTPT

-589 NGTNDRPELSIDNAT
+589 NGTNDRPELSIANAA
-604 QGIHEDSASVDG
+604 QGIHEDTASVGG
-616 TFTVQDPDS
+616 TFAVQDPDS
-625 DSGQDQ
+625 DSGQNQ

-658 STDATFTTDYGT
+658 STDATFTTDYGK

-675 ASGQWTYALNNAS
+675 ATGQWTYALNNAS

-744 KEQGVYQPSENGG
+744 KEQGVYQPSENGD

-919 NLNDLLGGAGNL
+919 NLNDLLGGDGNL
-931 HVVEDGVGRDDANT
+931 HVVEDGVGREDANT

-976 ILYFGAAA
+976 ILYFGAVA
-984 GEDTKTFDPSVFNT
+984 GEATKTFDPSVFNT

-1032 KGEGENVSFE
+1032 KGKGENVSFE
-1042 LDGKIY
+1042 LDGKTY

-1113 FTVTDNDRDAGTAQ
+1113 FTVTDNDRDAGTDQ

-1204 TSTKEITVTLHG
+1204 TSTQTITVTLNG
-1216 TNDTP
+1216 INDAP
-1221 WIKQTSIEL
+1221 WLGQTSIDL
-1230 KEQGVYDRPED
+1230 KEEGVILTPEQPGETSNTETHEAPGNTGEAGQD
-1241 WIKDDAN
+1241 EHRTLVEGELPWKDDDIN
-1248 TSTTE
+1248 DKPIFGIS
-1253 KVGGTWIGAGEHK
+1253 GLIGAT
-1266 LSIEGDLSLN
+1266 D
-1276 AGDLDVHDKLTYGIN
+1276 GI
-1291 GLTTGNGS
+1291 
-1299 ADSLNVAI
+1299 LNVTI
-1307 KGSDPDAPDT
+1307 KNGDPDASNNVD
-1317 VEVRVISSTFDPSNP
+1317 VKILSSTTDPNT
-1332 HIQIIETN
+1332 HIQTIVTN

-1361 ADKLAQ
+1361 ADKLAA
-1367 GEELNFN
+1367 GEELEFS
-1374 FRTTVDDG
+1374 FHTTVNDQ
-1382 NGGTAEHM
+1382 NGGNADNRLDVT
-1390 LAVKIK
+1390 IR

-1492 HQVGGK
+1492 HQTTDGK

-1588 TSTDHGSTTDTAK
+1588 TSTDHGTTTDTAK

-1629 VKDTDTTDTLTLDI
+1629 VKDTDTTDTLTLNI

-1684 TIDEDKTQSLAQGQT
+1684 TIDEDKTQSLSQGQT

-1740 TVVSDPGYDKDHN
+1740 TVVSDPGYDKNHT

-1862 AWSEQTITITVNGS
+1862 AWSEQTVTITVNGS
-1876 NDAPVIAK
+1876 NDAPAIAK

-1889 TVTESGFDEHNSTI
+1889 TVTESGFKADNTAVDTTHDVS
-1903 IGTKSDKGQVGATD
+1903 KGSVNATD

-1953 GTKTEITVTSVKPD
+1953 GTKTEITVTSVKSD

-2207 AGSMLV
+2207 AGSMIV

-2278 THATITMTEDDKSF
+2278 IHATITMTEDDKSF

-2497 VTENG
+2497 ATENG

-2550 VNGGTNADGSFN
+2550 VNGGANADGSFN

-3289 TVTIKGTN
+3289 TVTINGTN

-3371 PEVQGLNS
+3371 PEVQGLDAKS
-3379 EDNIQEIFTITVR
+3379 SIAETFTITVT
-3392 DKHGEMTTVDVTVN
+3392 DKHGETTTVDVTVN

-3454 KGADGNPLTEITN
+3454 KDADGNPLTEITN

-3476 KTGAYTFT
+3476 TTGAYTFT

-3499 LYETSIN
+3499 LYETSIM

-3512 SGLSDTKELV
+3512 SGLSATKELV

-3570 DHVVAFKF
+3570 DHVVTFKF

-3639 TPSDLQIQIQGT
+3639 TPSELQIQIQGT
-3651 NDAPVITSPTPVL
+3651 NDAPVLTSPTPVL

-3674 EITGTITFNDADK
+3674 EITGAITFNDADK

-3699 SVRPSG
+3699 SVRPAG

-3757 GEKATQTITVNLTG
+3757 GGKATQTITVNLTG
-3771 TNDAPVITDSHTDNG
+3771 TNDAPVITESHTDNG

-3844 GDGGNWHYAFTA
+3844 GHGGNWHYAFTA

>member
-352 GTLTLDPASGQW
+352 GKLTLDPATGQW

-434 QPSENGGGNTPT
+434 QPSENGDGNTPT

-457 TGTLSGRIFASD
+457 TGTLSG
-469 ADKENGAGSTEHDVN
+469 K
-484 KLNFHVEHAGSS
+484 
-496 LTDGGASTTVT
+496 
-507 GTGTPGT
+507 
-514 GDVVYAYTSAYGTLT
+514 
-529 FRADGSYEYTLNNK
+529 
-543 NPGEAGADGNAVN
+543 
-556 NLALGQTVTETF
+556 
-568 TVYVTDAQ
+568 
-576 TGRSVP
+576 
-582 QTITVTI
+582 
-589 NGTNDRPELSIDNAT
+589 
-604 QGIHEDSASVDG
+604 
-616 TFTVQDPDS
+616 
-625 DSGQDQ
+625 
-631 TFHIEGG
+631 
-638 SNTPAADG
+638 
-646 TSPSD
+646 
-651 GSHSATG
+651 
-658 STDATFTTDYGT
+658 
-670 LTLDP
+670 
-675 ASGQWTYALNNAS
+675 
-688 DKVQQLN
+688 
-695 AGETKVE
+695 
-702 TFEVTVTD
+702 
-710 EHGATSTQT
+710 
-719 ITVTITGTNDIPVI
+719 
-733 DTDQSNFHLDF
+733 
-744 KEQGVYQPSENGG
+744 
-757 GNTPTT
+757 
-763 PGGTGEGQHQTGT
+763 
-776 LSGRIFASDADKENG
+776 IFASDADKENG

-919 NLNDLLGGAGNL
+919 NLNDLLGGDGNL

-984 GEDTKTFDPSVFNT
+984 GENTKTFDPSVFNT

-1013 GGQYGSLTINSNG
+1013 GGQYGNLTINSNG
-1026 SYTYAM
+1026 SYTYTM

-1042 LDGKIY
+1042 LDGKTY
-1048 TSLDQLAEGDTIYE
+1048 NSLDQLAEGDTIYE

-2550 VNGGTNADGSFN
+2550 VNGGANADGSFN

-2586 PVFTDENGNVI
+2586 PVFTDEDGKI
-2597 AEVVTDANGKTFT
+2597 ITGTTDADGNTFIKLTSENTSNDVLKEDGNSTLNGK
-2610 KITSDQTSE
+2610 
-2619 GVLQED
+2619 
-2625 GSHTLSGN
+2625 

-2640 KSHGDAAGNLSYSIE
+2640 AAHGAAEHNLSYSIE
-2655 SGGKLVQI
+2655 NGGKLVQI

-2682 ITKPE
+2682 ITKPG
-2687 LLKELNA
+2687 LL
-2694 GQSLTDSKL
+2694 QSLAEGDIA
-2703 PQEVFDVRVT
+2703 QETFDVRVT

-2725 IDVTGTADMPTISF
+2725 IDIAGTDDIPTISAGNGEIF
-2739 NNTVISE
+2739 E
-2746 DNGAIVTPS
+2746 DGPVVLPNGT
-2755 EGDHSHDPSITGQL
+2755 DPSITG
-2769 TLGDRV
+2769 TLKLDNIV
-2775 DAEDIGGSLTWTNKG
+2775 DAEDKGAQTWTNEG

-2795 TGADGK
+2795 TDKQGNLLDHPLGELKVNADG
-2801 PLGTL
+2801 T
-2806 NIDPETGE
+2806 
-2814 YTYTLTENGS
+2814 YSYTLTENGS
-2824 KIVQSM
+2824 KLVQSM
-2830 NDGDVKT
+2830 NEGDTMT
-2837 ETFKVQVEIEGGKIV
+2837 ETFKVKVEIEGGKIV

-2962 STKLDEALNKL
+2962 STELDEALKDPSKL
-2973 QNGETLPDGAKVVV
+2973 TDKGTLLDGAKVVV

-3030 GAVVEDGRDLPQ
+3030 GAVVEDGRDLSQ

-3056 HAKWDGEGHTGT
+3056 HAKWDGEGHPGT

-3125 NGKPGTVQNLAE
+3125 NGKPGKVQDLAE

-3147 MLNGTQ
+3147 MLNGTP

-3195 KAHDIDKLLGTDG
+3195 KAHDIDNLKGTDG
-3208 KPLPEGTETSTLKY
+3208 SFESGTETETLKY
-3222 YFEGGNNTLT
+3222 YFRDKDGNETNTLP

-3262 LTEGKTLPDS
+3262 LPKGESLPDS

-3289 TVTIKGTN
+3289 TVTINGTN

-3371 PEVQGLNS
+3371 PEVQGLDAKS
-3379 EDNIQEIFTITVR
+3379 SIKETFTITVT
-3392 DKHGEMTTVDVTVN
+3392 DKHGETTTVDVTVN

-3454 KGADGNPLTEITN
+3454 KDADGNPLTEITN

-3620 MAAEHFNVV
+3620 MAHEHFNVV
-3629 AVDTYGAQTT
+3629 TVDTYGAQTT

-3699 SVRPSG
+3699 SVRPTG
-3705 AAEAENG
+3705 AAETENG

-3738 LGEGDKYTETFTA
+3738 LGEGDKYTETFTV

-3757 GEKATQTITVNLTG
+3757 GGKATQTITVNLTG
-3771 TNDAPVITDSHTDNG
+3771 TNDAPVITESHTANG

-4059 QIFGGT
+4059 QLFGGT

-4167 DKLHLSGDWAPT
+4167 DKLHLSGDWTPT

>member
-285 NAAQGIHEDTASVGG
+285 NAAQDIHEDTASVGG

-352 GTLTLDPASGQW
+352 GKLTLDPATGQW

-434 QPSENGGGNTPT
+434 QPSENG
-446 TPGGTGEGQHQ
+446 
-457 TGTLSGRIFASD
+457 D
-469 ADKENGAGSTEHDVN
+469 
-484 KLNFHVEHAGSS
+484 
-496 LTDGGASTTVT
+496 
-507 GTGTPGT
+507 
-514 GDVVYAYTSAYGTLT
+514 
-529 FRADGSYEYTLNNK
+529 
-543 NPGEAGADGNAVN
+543 
-556 NLALGQTVTETF
+556 
-568 TVYVTDAQ
+568 
-576 TGRSVP
+576 
-582 QTITVTI
+582 
-589 NGTNDRPELSIDNAT
+589 
-604 QGIHEDSASVDG
+604 
-616 TFTVQDPDS
+616 
-625 DSGQDQ
+625 
-631 TFHIEGG
+631 
-638 SNTPAADG
+638 
-646 TSPSD
+646 
-651 GSHSATG
+651 
-658 STDATFTTDYGT
+658 
-670 LTLDP
+670 
-675 ASGQWTYALNNAS
+675 
-688 DKVQQLN
+688 
-695 AGETKVE
+695 
-702 TFEVTVTD
+702 
-710 EHGATSTQT
+710 
-719 ITVTITGTNDIPVI
+719 
-733 DTDQSNFHLDF
+733 
-744 KEQGVYQPSENGG
+744 

-919 NLNDLLGGAGNL
+919 NLNDLLGGDGNL
-931 HVVEDGVGRDDANT
+931 HVVEDGVGREDANT

-984 GEDTKTFDPSVFNT
+984 GENTKTFDPSVFNT
-998 ADSTATGGAASSVVA
+998 VDSTATGGAASSVVA

-1026 SYTYAM
+1026 SYTYTM

-1042 LDGKIY
+1042 LDGKTY
-1048 TSLDQLAEGDTIYE
+1048 NSLDQLAEGDTIYE

-1113 FTVTDNDRDAGTAQ
+1113 FTVTDNDRDAGTDQ

-1158 DYGTLTLDP
+1158 DYGKLTLDP

-1204 TSTKEITVTLHG
+1204 TSTQTITVTLNG
-1216 TNDTP
+1216 INDAP
-1221 WIKQTSIEL
+1221 WLGQTSIDL
-1230 KEQGVYDRPED
+1230 KEEGVILTPEQPGETSNTETHEAPGNTGEAGQD
-1241 WIKDDAN
+1241 EHRTLVEGELPWKDDDIN
-1248 TSTTE
+1248 DKPIFGIS
-1253 KVGGTWIGAGEHK
+1253 GLIGAT
-1266 LSIEGDLSLN
+1266 D
-1276 AGDLDVHDKLTYGIN
+1276 GI
-1291 GLTTGNGS
+1291 
-1299 ADSLNVAI
+1299 LNVTI
-1307 KGSDPDAPDT
+1307 KNGDPDASNNVD
-1317 VEVRVISSTFDPSNP
+1317 VKILSSTTDPNT
-1332 HIQIIETN
+1332 HIQTIVTN

-1361 ADKLAQ
+1361 ADKLAA
-1367 GEELNFN
+1367 GEELEFS
-1374 FRTTVDDG
+1374 FHTTVNDQ
-1382 NGGTAEHM
+1382 NGGNADNRLDVT
-1390 LAVKIK
+1390 IR

-2207 AGSMLV
+2207 AGSMIV

-2497 VTENG
+2497 ATENG

-2550 VNGGTNADGSFN
+2550 VNGGANADGSFN

-3017 AGLIIDADKSEFN
+3017 AGLIIDADKSEFT
-3030 GAVVEDGRDLPQ
+3030 GAVVEDGKDLSQ

-3125 NGKPGTVQNLAE
+3125 NGKPGKVQDLAE
-3137 GQMEKEEFNV
+3137 GQTVKEDFDV
-3147 MLNGTQ
+3147 MLNGTP

-3195 KAHDIDKLLGTDG
+3195 KAHDIDNLKGTDG
-3208 KPLPEGTETSTLKY
+3208 SFESGTETETLKY
-3222 YFEGGNNTLT
+3222 YFRDKDDNETNTLP

-3262 LTEGKTLPDS
+3262 LPKGESLPDS

-3289 TVTIKGTN
+3289 TVTINGTN

-3484 LDNTSETVLKMAAGR
+3484 FDNTSETVLKMAAGR

-3620 MAAEHFNVV
+3620 MAHEHFNVV

-3674 EITGTITFNDADK
+3674 EITGAITFNDADK

-3699 SVRPSG
+3699 SVRPAG

-3738 LGEGDKYTETFTA
+3738 LGEGDKYTETFTV

-3757 GEKATQTITVNLTG
+3757 GGKATQTITVNLTG
-3771 TNDAPVITDSHTDNG
+3771 TNDAPVITESHTDNG

-3809 FAISVD
+3809 LAISVD

>member
-43 LIFRFDD
+43 LIFHFDD

-256 VSDGRGGLATQEITV
+256 VSDGCGGLATQEITV

-352 GTLTLDPASGQW
+352 GKLTLDPATGQW

-434 QPSENGGGNTPT
+434 QPSENGDGNTPT

-457 TGTLSGRIFASD
+457 TGTLSGKIFASD

-543 NPGEAGADGNAVN
+543 NPGEAGAD
-556 NLALGQTVTETF
+556 
-568 TVYVTDAQ
+568 
-576 TGRSVP
+576 S
-582 QTITVTI
+582 
-589 NGTNDRPELSIDNAT
+589 
-604 QGIHEDSASVDG
+604 
-616 TFTVQDPDS
+616 
-625 DSGQDQ
+625 
-631 TFHIEGG
+631 
-638 SNTPAADG
+638 
-646 TSPSD
+646 
-651 GSHSATG
+651 
-658 STDATFTTDYGT
+658 
-670 LTLDP
+670 
-675 ASGQWTYALNNAS
+675 
-688 DKVQQLN
+688 
-695 AGETKVE
+695 
-702 TFEVTVTD
+702 
-710 EHGATSTQT
+710 
-719 ITVTITGTNDIPVI
+719 
-733 DTDQSNFHLDF
+733 
-744 KEQGVYQPSENGG
+744 
-757 GNTPTT
+757 
-763 PGGTGEGQHQTGT
+763 
-776 LSGRIFASDADKENG
+776 
-791 AGSTEHDVNKLN
+791 
-803 FHVEHAGSSL
+803 
-813 TDGGAST
+813 
-820 TVTGTGTPG
+820 
-829 TGDVVYAYTSAYGT
+829 
-843 LTFRADG
+843 
-850 SYEYTLNN
+850 
-858 KNPGEAGADGNAVN
+858 NAVN

-919 NLNDLLGGAGNL
+919 NLNDLLGGDGNL
-931 HVVEDGVGRDDANT
+931 HVVEDGVGRDNANT
-945 PTTDPG
+945 PTDDPG
-951 KENTSFTGH
+951 KENTPFTGH

-976 ILYFGAAA
+976 ILHFGAAA
-984 GEDTKTFDPSVFNT
+984 GDRTGEAFDPSVFNT

-1026 SYTYAM
+1026 SYTYTM

-1042 LDGKIY
+1042 LDGKTY

-1113 FTVTDNDRDAGTAQ
+1113 FTVTDNDRDAGTDQ

-1167 ATGQWTYEAN
+1167 ATGQWTYEAT

-1204 TSTKEITVTLHG
+1204 TSTQTITVTLNG
-1216 TNDTP
+1216 INDAP
-1221 WIKQTSIEL
+1221 WLGQTSIDL
-1230 KEQGVYDRPED
+1230 KEEGVILTPEQPGETSNTETHEAPGNTGEAGQD
-1241 WIKDDAN
+1241 EHRTLVEGELPWKDDDIN
-1248 TSTTE
+1248 DKPIFGIS
-1253 KVGGTWIGAGEHK
+1253 GLIGAT
-1266 LSIEGDLSLN
+1266 D
-1276 AGDLDVHDKLTYGIN
+1276 GI
-1291 GLTTGNGS
+1291 
-1299 ADSLNVAI
+1299 LNVTI
-1307 KGSDPDAPDT
+1307 KNGDPDASNNVD
-1317 VEVRVISSTFDPSNP
+1317 VKILSSTTDPNT
-1332 HIQIIETN
+1332 HIQTIVTN

-1361 ADKLAQ
+1361 ADKLAA
-1367 GEELNFN
+1367 GEELEFS
-1374 FRTTVDDG
+1374 FHTTVNDQ
-1382 NGGTAEHM
+1382 NGGNADNRLDVT
-1390 LAVKIK
+1390 IR

-1492 HQVGGK
+1492 HQVGGN

-1588 TSTDHGSTTDTAK
+1588 TSTDHGTTTDTAK

-1606 DDSRELTDADTS
+1606 DDSRELTDADNS

-1684 TIDEDKTQSLAQGQT
+1684 TIDEGKTESLAQGQT

-1740 TVVSDPGYDKDHN
+1740 TVVSDPGYDKNHT
-1753 EVAED
+1753 EVAKD
-1758 LTVTGT
+1758 LTVTGDFRGT
-1764 FEGADPDSNPT
+1764 DPDSNPT

-1780 STSAGNRDT
+1780 STISGDRDT
-1789 AFDANG
+1789 AFDADG
-1795 NNPGMGGG
+1795 SNPGMGGG

-1808 GTYGSLTIDPS
+1808 GTYGSLTINPS
-1819 TGEYTYTL
+1819 SGKYTYTL
-1827 DTAKGGAA
+1827 DTAKNGAA
-1835 DKLGLKPDGKPE
+1835 DKLGLNADGTP
-1847 QGYDTFTIYVRDEHG
+1847 QTGTDTFTIYVRDEHG
-1862 AWSEQTITITVNGS
+1862 AWSEQTVTITVNGS
-1876 NDAPVIAK
+1876 NDAPEIDN
-1884 TENTL
+1884 TEQTL
-1889 TVTESGFDEHNSTI
+1889 TIIESGVDEKNKPI
-1903 IGTKSDKGQVGATD
+1903 AGTKSDSGKVGATD
-1917 VDTSDQGK
+1917 VDNDDK
-1925 LTYYFSD
+1925 LEYFFSD

-1953 GTKTEITVTSVKPD
+1953 GTKTDITVTSVKAD

-1973 YGTFHLDTKT
+1973 YGTFHLNTNT
-1983 GEYTFTKTESTGNA
+1983 GEYTFTKAESTDNA
-1997 TDQLQLGDK
+1997 TDQLQRGDK

-2207 AGSMLV
+2207 AGSMIV

-2265 VISTGTTP
+2265 FISTSTTP

-2341 TRIETEHGVFTI
+2341 TRIETEHGVLTI

-2439 GQLVDGHFNSGGH
+2439 GKLVDGFFNSGGH
-2452 ALGSFEVKQVD
+2452 ELGSFEVKQVD

-2497 VTENG
+2497 ITENG

-2550 VNGGTNADGSFN
+2550 VNGGANADGSFN

-2769 TLGDRV
+2769 TLGGRV
-2775 DAEDIGGSLTWTNKG
+2775 DAEDIGGNLTWTNKG

-2806 NIDPETGE
+2806 SIIDPETGE

-2881 QDAFVDPDG
+2881 QDAFIDPDG

-2962 STKLDEALNKL
+2962 STELDEALNKL
-2973 QNGETLPDGAKVVV
+2973 QTGETLPDGAKVVV

-2994 SEEQKDLTINIHKPD
+2994 SEEQKELTINIHKPD
-3009 NEGGWDGG
+3009 SGEGGWDGG

-3030 GAVVEDGRDLPQ
+3030 GTVVEDGRDLPQ
-3042 TPDVTEGLIFEGQL
+3042 MPDVTEGLIFEGQL

-3077 EKDEFGHG
+3077 EKDEFGLG

-3101 EGKYGYLVVDPVTGK
+3101 EGKYGYLIVDPVTGK

-3125 NGKPGTVQNLAE
+3125 NGKPGKVQDLAE
-3137 GQMEKEEFNV
+3137 GQTVKEDFDV
-3147 MLNGTQ
+3147 MLNGKETD
-3153 TNSKIT
+3153 SKIT

-3222 YFEGGNNTLT
+3222 YFEGGTNTLT

-3289 TVTIKGTN
+3289 TVTINGTN
-3297 HGPEVVPGEHVLNVV
+3297 HGPEVVPGEHALNVV

-3454 KGADGNPLTEITN
+3454 KDADGNPLTEITN

-3512 SGLSDTKELV
+3512 SGLSATKELV

-3550 EDGGVSK
+3550 EDGGVTEMTGK
-3557 VTGQVTA
+3557 VEA
-3564 REYDEG
+3564 REYDDG
-3570 DHVVAFKF
+3570 DKVVAFKF

-3605 YTFNNGQ
+3605 YTFNKGQ

-3699 SVRPSG
+3699 SVRPAG

-3757 GEKATQTITVNLTG
+3757 GGKATQTITVNLTG
-3771 TNDAPVITDSHTDNG
+3771 TNDAPVITESHTDNG

-3905 ADMDLGNL
+3905 ADIDLGNL

-4211 GTPATDDLAQQIVQN
+4211 DTPATDDLAQQIVQN

>member
-58 FYTAYTKDSM
+58 FYTAYNKDSM

-434 QPSENGGGNTPT
+434 QPSENGDGNTPT

-543 NPGEAGADGNAVN
+543 NPGEAGAD
-556 NLALGQTVTETF
+556 
-568 TVYVTDAQ
+568 
-576 TGRSVP
+576 S
-582 QTITVTI
+582 
-589 NGTNDRPELSIDNAT
+589 
-604 QGIHEDSASVDG
+604 
-616 TFTVQDPDS
+616 
-625 DSGQDQ
+625 
-631 TFHIEGG
+631 
-638 SNTPAADG
+638 
-646 TSPSD
+646 
-651 GSHSATG
+651 
-658 STDATFTTDYGT
+658 
-670 LTLDP
+670 
-675 ASGQWTYALNNAS
+675 
-688 DKVQQLN
+688 
-695 AGETKVE
+695 
-702 TFEVTVTD
+702 
-710 EHGATSTQT
+710 
-719 ITVTITGTNDIPVI
+719 
-733 DTDQSNFHLDF
+733 
-744 KEQGVYQPSENGG
+744 
-757 GNTPTT
+757 
-763 PGGTGEGQHQTGT
+763 
-776 LSGRIFASDADKENG
+776 
-791 AGSTEHDVNKLN
+791 
-803 FHVEHAGSSL
+803 
-813 TDGGAST
+813 
-820 TVTGTGTPG
+820 
-829 TGDVVYAYTSAYGT
+829 
-843 LTFRADG
+843 
-850 SYEYTLNN
+850 
-858 KNPGEAGADGNAVN
+858 NAVN

-919 NLNDLLGGAGNL
+919 NLNDLLGGDGNL
-931 HVVEDGVGRDDANT
+931 HVVEDGVGREDANT

-976 ILYFGAAA
+976 ILYFGAVA
-984 GEDTKTFDPSVFNT
+984 GEATKTFDPSVFNT

-1042 LDGKIY
+1042 LDGKTY

-1113 FTVTDNDRDAGTAQ
+1113 FTVTDNDRDAGTDQ

-1204 TSTKEITVTLHG
+1204 TSTQTITVTLNG
-1216 TNDTP
+1216 INDAP
-1221 WIKQTSIEL
+1221 WLGQTSIDL
-1230 KEQGVYDRPED
+1230 KEEGVILTPEQPGETSNTETHEAPGNTGEAGQD
-1241 WIKDDAN
+1241 EHRTLVEGELPWKDDDIN
-1248 TSTTE
+1248 DKPIFGIS
-1253 KVGGTWIGAGEHK
+1253 GLIGAT
-1266 LSIEGDLSLN
+1266 D
-1276 AGDLDVHDKLTYGIN
+1276 GI
-1291 GLTTGNGS
+1291 
-1299 ADSLNVAI
+1299 LNVTI
-1307 KGSDPDAPDT
+1307 KNGDPDASNNVD
-1317 VEVRVISSTFDPSNP
+1317 VKILSSTTDPNT
-1332 HIQIIETN
+1332 HIQTIVTN

-1361 ADKLAQ
+1361 ADKLAA
-1367 GEELNFN
+1367 GEELEFS
-1374 FRTTVDDG
+1374 FHTTVNDQ
-1382 NGGTAEHM
+1382 NGGNADNRLDVT
-1390 LAVKIK
+1390 IR

-1606 DDSRELTDADTS
+1606 DDSRELTDADNS

-1684 TIDEDKTQSLAQGQT
+1684 TIDEDKTQSLSQGQT

-1706 TVSDGHGGTASVD
+1706 TVSDGHGGKASVD

-1903 IGTKSDKGQVGATD
+1903 IGTKSDKGQVNATD

-2207 AGSMLV
+2207 AGSMIV

-2463 TGEGAGHLIAGFVV
+2463 TGEGSGHLIAGFVV

-2497 VTENG
+2497 ATENG

-2550 VNGGTNADGSFN
+2550 VNGGANADGSFN

-2597 AEVVTDANGKTFT
+2597 AEVITDANGKTFT

-2994 SEEQKDLTINIHKPD
+2994 SEEQKELTINIHKPD
-3009 NEGGWDGG
+3009 SGEGGWDGG

-3030 GAVVEDGRDLPQ
+3030 GTVVEDGRDLPQ

-3077 EKDEFGHG
+3077 EKDEFGLG

-3101 EGKYGYLVVDPVTGK
+3101 EGKYGYLIVDPVTGK

-3125 NGKPGTVQNLAE
+3125 NGKPGKVQDLAE
-3137 GQMEKEEFNV
+3137 GQTVKEDFDV
-3147 MLNGTQ
+3147 MLNGKETD
-3153 TNSKIT
+3153 SKIT

-3187 NLTTSETL
+3187 NLTTSGTL

-3289 TVTIKGTN
+3289 TVTINGTN

-3605 YTFNNGQ
+3605 YTFNKGQ

-3699 SVRPSG
+3699 SVRPAG

-3738 LGEGDKYTETFTA
+3738 LGEGDKYTETFTV

-3757 GEKATQTITVNLTG
+3757 GGKATQTITVNLTG
-3771 TNDAPVITDSHTDNG
+3771 TNDAPVIRESHTDNG

-4126 FANPDNNPIQSDIEV
+4126 FANPDNNPIQSDIEK

-4167 DKLHLSGDWAPT
+4167 DKLHLSGDWTPT

>member
-285 NAAQGIHEDTASVGG
+285 NAAQDIHEDTASVGG

-352 GTLTLDPASGQW
+352 GKLTLDPATGQW

-434 QPSENGGGNTPT
+434 QPSENG
-446 TPGGTGEGQHQ
+446 
-457 TGTLSGRIFASD
+457 D
-469 ADKENGAGSTEHDVN
+469 
-484 KLNFHVEHAGSS
+484 
-496 LTDGGASTTVT
+496 
-507 GTGTPGT
+507 
-514 GDVVYAYTSAYGTLT
+514 
-529 FRADGSYEYTLNNK
+529 
-543 NPGEAGADGNAVN
+543 
-556 NLALGQTVTETF
+556 
-568 TVYVTDAQ
+568 
-576 TGRSVP
+576 
-582 QTITVTI
+582 
-589 NGTNDRPELSIDNAT
+589 
-604 QGIHEDSASVDG
+604 
-616 TFTVQDPDS
+616 
-625 DSGQDQ
+625 
-631 TFHIEGG
+631 
-638 SNTPAADG
+638 
-646 TSPSD
+646 
-651 GSHSATG
+651 
-658 STDATFTTDYGT
+658 
-670 LTLDP
+670 
-675 ASGQWTYALNNAS
+675 
-688 DKVQQLN
+688 
-695 AGETKVE
+695 
-702 TFEVTVTD
+702 
-710 EHGATSTQT
+710 
-719 ITVTITGTNDIPVI
+719 
-733 DTDQSNFHLDF
+733 
-744 KEQGVYQPSENGG
+744 

-919 NLNDLLGGAGNL
+919 NLNDLLGGDGNL
-931 HVVEDGVGRDDANT
+931 HVVEDGVGREDANT

-976 ILYFGAAA
+976 ILYFGAVA
-984 GEDTKTFDPSVFNT
+984 GEATKTFDPSVFNT

-1042 LDGKIY
+1042 LDGKTY

-1106 DLSIDGT
+1106 DLSIDGI
-1113 FTVTDNDRDAGTAQ
+1113 FTVTDNDRDAGTDQ

-1291 GLTTGNGS
+1291 GLTTGSGS

-1340 YGTLTLDTQTG
+1340 YGTLTLDMQTG

-1356 ISGSD
+1356 ISGSE

-1560 VTVTGSNDT
+1560 VAVTGSNDT

-1606 DDSRELTDADTS
+1606 DDSRELTGDDTN

-1733 TLTPTSD
+1733 TLTNPADMT
-1740 TVVSDPGYDKDHN
+1740 VSDPGYDKDHN

-1789 AFDANG
+1789 AFDADG
-1795 NNPGMGGG
+1795 SNPGMGGG

-1808 GTYGSLTIDPS
+1808 GTYGSLTINPS
-1819 TGEYTYTL
+1819 SGEYTYTL
-1827 DTAKGGAA
+1827 DTAKNGAA
-1835 DKLGLKPDGKPE
+1835 DKLGLNADGTP
-1847 QGYDTFTIYVRDEHG
+1847 QTGTDTFTIYVRDEHG

-1876 NDAPVIAK
+1876 NDAPEIDN
-1884 TENTL
+1884 TEQTL
-1889 TVTESGFDEHNSTI
+1889 TIIESGVDEKNKPI
-1903 IGTKSDKGQVGATD
+1903 AGTKSDSGKVGATD
-1917 VDTSDQGK
+1917 VDNDDK
-1925 LTYYFSD
+1925 LEYFFSD

-1953 GTKTEITVTSVKPD
+1953 GTKTDITVTSVKAD

-1973 YGTFHLDTKT
+1973 YGTFHLNTNT
-1983 GEYTFTKTESTGNA
+1983 GEYTFTKAESTDNA
-1997 TDQLQLGDK
+1997 TDQLQRGDK

-2207 AGSMLV
+2207 AGSMIV

-2255 ELLGGDDHRL
+2255 ELLGGDEHRL

-2483 GDLHTDYGTLHAEV
+2483 GDLHTDYGTLHTEV

-2550 VNGGTNADGSFN
+2550 VNGGANADGSFN

-2881 QDAFVDPDG
+2881 QDAFDDPDG

-2901 GTLSGAT
+2901 GTLSDAT

-2962 STKLDEALNKL
+2962 STELDEALKDPSKL
-2973 QNGETLPDGAKVVV
+2973 TDKGTLLDGAKVVV

-3030 GAVVEDGRDLPQ
+3030 GAVVEDGRDLSQ

-3056 HAKWDGEGHTGT
+3056 HAKWDGEGHPGT

-3137 GQMEKEEFNV
+3137 GQMEKEEFTV
-3147 MLNGTQ
+3147 MLNGTR

-3174 QNMTIQEGDDGLG
+3174 QNMTIQEGADGLG

-3249 YTYTTDGAKLPDH
+3249 YTYTTGKGTTALPDH
-3262 LTEGKTLPDS
+3262 LPKGESLPDS

-3289 TVTIKGTN
+3289 TVTINGTN
-3297 HGPEVVPGEHVLNVV
+3297 HGPEVVPGEHALNVV

-3371 PEVQGLNS
+3371 PEVQGLDAKS
-3379 EDNIQEIFTITVR
+3379 SIAETFTITVT
-3392 DKHGEMTTVDVTVN
+3392 DKHGETTTVDVTVN

-3454 KGADGNPLTEITN
+3454 KDADGYPLTEITN

-3476 KTGAYTFT
+3476 TTGAYTFT

-3499 LYETSIN
+3499 LYETSIM

-3512 SGLSDTKELV
+3512 SGRSDTKELV

-3699 SVRPSG
+3699 SVRPTG

-3757 GEKATQTITVNLTG
+3757 GGKATQTITVNITG
-3771 TNDAPVITDSHTDNG
+3771 TNDAPVITESHTDNG

-3974 LAQAQADGSA
+3974 LAQAQTDGSA

-4078 LDGGTGHNSLYGGA
+4078 LDGGAGHNSLYGGA

-4167 DKLHLSGDWAPT
+4167 DKLHLSGDWTPT

>member
-18 EAAGDSRIDLNFPT
+18 EAARDSRIDLNFPT

-177 LYEGVPSMSGR
+177 LYEGIPSMSGR

-201 GFIDANGAQVTS
+201 GFIGANGAQVTS

-235 ADPDTNGLALGETR
+235 ANPDTNGLALGETR

-271 TLTGTNDRPELSIA
+271 TITGTNDRPELSIA

-300 TFAVQDPDSD
+300 TFTVQDPDSD

-352 GTLTLDPASGQW
+352 GTLTLDPATGQW

-434 QPSENGGGNTPT
+434 QPSEGGDGNTPT

-457 TGTLSGRIFASD
+457 TGTLSGKIFASD
-469 ADKENGAGSTEHDVN
+469 ADKENGAGSTDHDVN

-507 GTGTPGT
+507 GTGNPGT
-514 GDVVYAYTSAYGTLT
+514 GDVVYTYTSAYGTLT
-529 FRADGSYEYTLNNK
+529 FHADGSYEYTLNNK

-576 TGRSVP
+576 TGRS
-582 QTITVTI
+582 
-589 NGTNDRPELSIDNAT
+589 E
-604 QGIHEDSASVDG
+604 
-616 TFTVQDPDS
+616 
-625 DSGQDQ
+625 
-631 TFHIEGG
+631 
-638 SNTPAADG
+638 
-646 TSPSD
+646 
-651 GSHSATG
+651 
-658 STDATFTTDYGT
+658 
-670 LTLDP
+670 
-675 ASGQWTYALNNAS
+675 
-688 DKVQQLN
+688 
-695 AGETKVE
+695 
-702 TFEVTVTD
+702 
-710 EHGATSTQT
+710 
-719 ITVTITGTNDIPVI
+719 
-733 DTDQSNFHLDF
+733 
-744 KEQGVYQPSENGG
+744 
-757 GNTPTT
+757 
-763 PGGTGEGQHQTGT
+763 
-776 LSGRIFASDADKENG
+776 
-791 AGSTEHDVNKLN
+791 
-803 FHVEHAGSSL
+803 
-813 TDGGAST
+813 
-820 TVTGTGTPG
+820 
-829 TGDVVYAYTSAYGT
+829 
-843 LTFRADG
+843 
-850 SYEYTLNN
+850 
-858 KNPGEAGADGNAVN
+858 
-872 NLALG
+872 
-877 QTVTETFTVYVTD
+877 
-890 AQTGRS
+890 
-896 VPQTITVTI
+896 PQTITVTI

-919 NLNDLLGGAGNL
+919 NLNDLLGGDGNL
-931 HVVEDGVGRDDANT
+931 HVVEDGVGREDANT

-984 GEDTKTFDPSVFNT
+984 GENTKTFDPSVFNT

-1042 LDGKIY
+1042 LDGKTY

-1113 FTVTDNDRDAGTAQ
+1113 FTVTDNDRDAGTDQ
-1127 AFHIAGGKDTSG
+1127 TFHIAGGKTTDADGNVHDTSG

-1144 AHGTDGDTN
+1144 AHGTDGNTN

-1167 ATGQWTYEAN
+1167 ATGQWTYEAT

-1216 TNDTP
+1216 TNDVP

-1291 GLTTGNGS
+1291 GLTTGSGS

-1307 KGSDPDAPDT
+1307 KGSAPDAPDT
-1317 VEVRVISSTFDPSNP
+1317 VEVRVVSSTFDPSNP

-1444 TLKSDDDDRGANLRY
+1444 TLKSSDEDRGANLRY

-1545 YVRDEHGAWTAKPIS
+1545 YVRDEHGAWTAKPLSI
-1560 VTVTGSNDT
+1560 TVTGSNDT

-1588 TSTDHGSTTDTAK
+1588 TSTDHGTTTDTAK

-1629 VKDTDTTDTLTLDI
+1629 VKDTDTTDTLTLNI
-1643 GAKEGSGTTLIG
+1643 GAKEGSGTILIG

-1684 TIDEDKTQSLAQGQT
+1684 TIDEDKTQSLSQGQT

-1706 TVSDGHGGTASVD
+1706 TVSDGHGGKASVD

-1775 LEYGV
+1775 LEFGV

-1789 AFDANG
+1789 AFGADG
-1795 NNPGMGGG
+1795 NTPGMGGG

-1827 DTAKGGAA
+1827 DTTKGGAA

-1889 TVTESGFDEHNSTI
+1889 TVTESGFKADNTAVDTTHDVS
-1903 IGTKSDKGQVGATD
+1903 KGSVGATD

-1943 DVIGHLTLAD
+1943 DVLGHLTLAD

-2006 VELDFSISVKDSHG
+2006 VELGFSISVKDSHG

-2061 TADTDGTLG
+2061 TADTDGALG
-2070 AGEHRVTSGTL
+2070 AGEHRITSGTL
-2081 NITNLKDV
+2081 NITDLKDV

-2103 FKISLRGSGNCGTPS
+2103 FKISLRGSGNCGTPI

-2138 NVRATL
+2138 NVIGTL

-2167 GQNQDLTYG
+2167 GENEALTYG
-2176 NAASILSQ
+2176 KAASILPQ

-2207 AGSMLV
+2207 AGSMIV

-2219 NSSNRTINF
+2219 YSSSRTINF

-2353 DSSTG
+2353 DSATG

-2364 NEDLVY
+2364 NENLVY

-2502 VSKIVYS
+2502 VSKVVYS

-2550 VNGGTNADGSFN
+2550 VNGGANPDGSFN
-2562 INTGNSNLIPT
+2562 INAGNSNLIPT

-2625 GSHTLSGN
+2625 GNHTLSGN

-2687 LLKELNA
+2687 LLKALNE
-2694 GQSLTDSKL
+2694 GQKL
-2703 PQEVFDVRVT
+2703 SESALAQEEFVVRVT

-2739 NNTVISE
+2739 DNTVISE

-2769 TLGDRV
+2769 TLGGRV

-2790 QTGFA
+2790 QIGFA
-2795 TGADGK
+2795 DGADGK

-2806 NIDPETGE
+2806 NIDPETGK

-2824 KIVQSM
+2824 KLVQSM

-2890 SDGGVPGVVFT
+2890 SDGGVPGMVFT

-2942 YETAAD
+2942 YETATD

-2973 QNGETLPDGAKVVV
+2973 QDGDTLPDGAKVVV

-2994 SEEQKDLTINIHKPD
+2994 SEEQKDLTINIHKP
-3009 NEGGWDGG
+3009 EGGWDGG
-3017 AGLIIDADKSEFN
+3017 VDLVIDADKSDLN

-3090 QSSAADGFVTA
+3090 QSSAADGFITA

-3125 NGKPGTVQNLAE
+3125 NGKPGKVQDLAE
-3137 GQMEKEEFNV
+3137 GQTEKEDFDV
-3147 MLNGTQ
+3147 MLNGKETG
-3153 TNSKIT
+3153 SKIT

-3174 QNMTIQEGDDGLG
+3174 QNMTIQEGADGLG

-3195 KAHDIDKLLGTDG
+3195 KAHDIDSLKGKDG
-3208 KPLPEGTETSTLKY
+3208 SFGSGTETETLKY
-3222 YFEGGNNTLT
+3222 YFRDADGNETSTLQ

-3249 YTYTTDGAKLPDH
+3249 YTYTTGKGTTALPDH
-3262 LTEGKTLPDS
+3262 LPKGESLPDS
-3272 FIIYVRDAHGEV
+3272 FIIYVRDEHGEEV
-3284 VKQEI
+3284 EQEI
-3289 TVTIKGTN
+3289 TVTINGTN
-3297 HGPEVVPGEHVLNVV
+3297 HGPEVVPGEHVLNIV

-3371 PEVQGLNS
+3371 PEVQGLDAKS
-3379 EDNIQEIFTITVR
+3379 SIKETFTITVT
-3392 DKHGEMTTVDVTVN
+3392 DKHGETTTVDVTVN
-3406 VKGTDDTP
+3406 VKGTNDAP

-3454 KGADGNPLTEITN
+3454 KDADGKPITEITN

-3476 KTGAYTFT
+3476 NTGAYTFT

-3499 LYETSIN
+3499 LYETSIK

-3545 PAPLV
+3545 PAPLL

-3674 EITGTITFNDADK
+3674 EITGAITFNDADK

-3699 SVRPSG
+3699 SVRPAG
-3705 AAEAENG
+3705 AAETENG
-3712 AAAEGKYGTLT
+3712 ASAEGKYGTLT

-3738 LGEGDKYTETFTA
+3738 LGEGDKYAETFTV

-3757 GEKATQTITVNLTG
+3757 GGKATQTITVNLTG
-3771 TNDAPVITDSHTDNG
+3771 TNDAPVITESHTDNG

-3913 TPGMAQGDH
+3913 TPGMAHSDH

-3951 LHFNAETGQYTYT
+3951 LHFNAETGQYTYA

-3974 LAQAQADGSA
+3974 LAQAQADGSD

-4078 LDGGTGHNSLYGGA
+4078 LDGGAGHNSLYGGA
-4092 GNDILVYNQ
+4092 GNDILIYNQ

-4117 AEKDTLDSL
+4117 ADRDTLDSL
-4126 FANPDNNPIQSDIEV
+4126 FANQDNNPIQSDIEV

-4167 DKLHLSGDWAPT
+4167 DKLHLSGDWTPT
-4179 AIGGE
+4179 ATGGE

>member
-256 VSDGRGGLATQEITV
+256 VSDGRGGLTTQEITV

-352 GTLTLDPASGQW
+352 GKLTLDPATGQW

-434 QPSENGGGNTPT
+434 QPSENG
-446 TPGGTGEGQHQ
+446 
-457 TGTLSGRIFASD
+457 D
-469 ADKENGAGSTEHDVN
+469 
-484 KLNFHVEHAGSS
+484 
-496 LTDGGASTTVT
+496 
-507 GTGTPGT
+507 
-514 GDVVYAYTSAYGTLT
+514 
-529 FRADGSYEYTLNNK
+529 
-543 NPGEAGADGNAVN
+543 
-556 NLALGQTVTETF
+556 
-568 TVYVTDAQ
+568 
-576 TGRSVP
+576 
-582 QTITVTI
+582 
-589 NGTNDRPELSIDNAT
+589 
-604 QGIHEDSASVDG
+604 
-616 TFTVQDPDS
+616 
-625 DSGQDQ
+625 
-631 TFHIEGG
+631 
-638 SNTPAADG
+638 
-646 TSPSD
+646 
-651 GSHSATG
+651 
-658 STDATFTTDYGT
+658 
-670 LTLDP
+670 
-675 ASGQWTYALNNAS
+675 
-688 DKVQQLN
+688 
-695 AGETKVE
+695 
-702 TFEVTVTD
+702 
-710 EHGATSTQT
+710 
-719 ITVTITGTNDIPVI
+719 
-733 DTDQSNFHLDF
+733 
-744 KEQGVYQPSENGG
+744 

-919 NLNDLLGGAGNL
+919 NLNDLLGGDGNL
-931 HVVEDGVGRDDANT
+931 HVVEDGVGREDANT

-976 ILYFGAAA
+976 ILYFGAVA
-984 GEDTKTFDPSVFNT
+984 GEATKTFDPSVFNT

-1042 LDGKIY
+1042 LDGKTY

-1113 FTVTDNDRDAGTAQ
+1113 FTVTDNDRDAGTDQ
-1127 AFHIAGGKDTSG
+1127 TFHIAGGKDTSG

-1167 ATGQWTYEAN
+1167 ATGQWTYEAT

-1204 TSTKEITVTLHG
+1204 TSTQTITVTLHG
-1216 TNDTP
+1216 VNDAP

-1291 GLTTGNGS
+1291 GLTTGSGS

-1317 VEVRVISSTFDPSNP
+1317 VEVRVTSSTFDPSNP

-1356 ISGSD
+1356 ISGSE

-1444 TLKSDDDDRGANLRY
+1444 TLKSDDDDRGANLHY

-1492 HQVGGK
+1492 HQTSDGK
-1498 IVIEGRY
+1498 IEIEGTY
-1505 GTLTIDPE
+1505 GTLTIDPA

-1521 NENADRLGLD
+1521 NENADKLGLNT
-1531 ADGNPQTGTDEFTI
+1531 DGTPQTGTDEFTI

-1569 PTITADDAEHW
+1569 PIITADAEHW

-1606 DDSRELTDADTS
+1606 DDSRELTDADNS

-1684 TIDEDKTQSLAQGQT
+1684 TIDEGKTESLAQGQT

-1789 AFDANG
+1789 AFDADG
-1795 NNPGMGGG
+1795 SNPGMGGG

-1808 GTYGSLTIDPS
+1808 GTYGSLTINPS
-1819 TGEYTYTL
+1819 SGEYTYTL
-1827 DTAKGGAA
+1827 DTAKNGAA
-1835 DKLGLKPDGKPE
+1835 DKLGLNADGTP
-1847 QGYDTFTIYVRDEHG
+1847 QTGTDTFTIYVRDEHG

-1889 TVTESGFDEHNSTI
+1889 TVTESGFKADNTAVDTTHDVS
-1903 IGTKSDKGQVGATD
+1903 KGSVNATD

-1983 GEYTFTKTESTGNA
+1983 GEYTFTKAESTGNA

-2070 AGEHRVTSGTL
+2070 DGEHRVTSGTL

-2207 AGSMLV
+2207 AGSMIV

-2392 HVTINVTGGADAP
+2392 PVTINVTGGADAP

-2497 VTENG
+2497 ATENG

-2550 VNGGTNADGSFN
+2550 VNGGANADGSFN

-2682 ITKPE
+2682 ITKPG
-2687 LLKELNA
+2687 LL
-2694 GQSLTDSKL
+2694 QSLAEGDIA
-2703 PQEVFDVRVT
+2703 QETFDVRVT

-2725 IDVTGTADMPTISF
+2725 IDIAGTDDIPTISAGNGEIF
-2739 NNTVISE
+2739 E
-2746 DNGAIVTPS
+2746 DGPVVLPNGT
-2755 EGDHSHDPSITGQL
+2755 DPSITG
-2769 TLGDRV
+2769 TLKLDNIV
-2775 DAEDIGGSLTWTNKG
+2775 DAEDKGAQTWTNEG

-2795 TGADGK
+2795 TDKQGNLLDHPLGELKVNADG
-2801 PLGTL
+2801 T
-2806 NIDPETGE
+2806 
-2814 YTYTLTENGS
+2814 YSYTLTENGS
-2824 KIVQSM
+2824 KLVQSM
-2830 NDGDVKT
+2830 NEGDTMT
-2837 ETFKVQVEIEGGKIV
+2837 ETFEVQVTIDGSDKIV
-2852 EKDITITIKGTNDAP
+2852 KKDITITIKGTNDAP
-2867 TFTDTVTGLEGDVK
+2867 TFTDTVTGLEGEVK
-2881 QDAFVDPDG
+2881 QDAFEPENG
-2890 SDGGVPGVVFT
+2890 KPGVTYT
-2901 GTLSGAT
+2901 GTIEGAT
-2908 DVDDPDGQLRFMLV
+2908 DVDNASGLKFMLV

-2933 TEYGTIVLT
+2933 TEHGTIVLT
-2942 YETAAD
+2942 YDRDEDGTITA
-2948 GSIITHYKY
+2948 THYTY

-2962 STKLDEALNKL
+2962 STKLDAALKDL
-2973 QNGETLPDGAKVVV
+2973 ADGEFLKDQVKVVV
-2987 VDPHGKV
+2987 VDPLGKV

-3017 AGLIIDADKSEFN
+3017 AGLIIDADKSEFT
-3030 GAVVEDGRDLPQ
+3030 GAVVEDGKDLSQ

-3125 NGKPGTVQNLAE
+3125 NGKPGKVQDLAE

-3147 MLNGTQ
+3147 MLNGTP

-3195 KAHDIDKLLGTDG
+3195 KAHDIDNLKGTDG
-3208 KPLPEGTETSTLKY
+3208 SFESGTETETLKY
-3222 YFEGGNNTLT
+3222 YFRDKDGNETNTLP

-3262 LTEGKTLPDS
+3262 LPKGESLPDS
-3272 FIIYVRDAHGEV
+3272 FIIYVRDAHDEV

-3289 TVTIKGTN
+3289 TVTINGTN

-3371 PEVQGLNS
+3371 PEVQGLDAKS
-3379 EDNIQEIFTITVR
+3379 SIKETFTITVT
-3392 DKHGEMTTVDVTVN
+3392 DKHGETTTVDVTVN

-3454 KGADGNPLTEITN
+3454 KDAGNPLTEITN

-3499 LYETSIN
+3499 LYETSIM

-3512 SGLSDTKELV
+3512 SGLSATKELV

-3578 VNDKGELVDSLT
+3578 VNDKGELVGSLT

-3605 YTFNNGQ
+3605 YTFNKGQ

-3639 TPSDLQIQIQGT
+3639 TPSELQIQIQGT
-3651 NDAPVITSPTPVL
+3651 NDAPVLTSPTPVL

-3674 EITGTITFNDADK
+3674 EITGAITFNDADK

-3699 SVRPSG
+3699 SVRPAG

-3757 GEKATQTITVNLTG
+3757 GGKATQTITVNITG
-3771 TNDAPVITDSHTDNG
+3771 TNDAPVITESHTDNG

-4126 FANPDNNPIQSDIEV
+4126 FANPDNNPIQSDIEK

-4167 DKLHLSGDWAPT
+4167 DKLHLSGDWTPT

>member
-256 VSDGRGGLATQEITV
+256 VSDGRGGLTTQEITV

-352 GTLTLDPASGQW
+352 GKLTLDPATGQW

-434 QPSENGGGNTPT
+434 QPSENG
-446 TPGGTGEGQHQ
+446 
-457 TGTLSGRIFASD
+457 D
-469 ADKENGAGSTEHDVN
+469 
-484 KLNFHVEHAGSS
+484 
-496 LTDGGASTTVT
+496 
-507 GTGTPGT
+507 
-514 GDVVYAYTSAYGTLT
+514 
-529 FRADGSYEYTLNNK
+529 
-543 NPGEAGADGNAVN
+543 
-556 NLALGQTVTETF
+556 
-568 TVYVTDAQ
+568 
-576 TGRSVP
+576 
-582 QTITVTI
+582 
-589 NGTNDRPELSIDNAT
+589 
-604 QGIHEDSASVDG
+604 
-616 TFTVQDPDS
+616 
-625 DSGQDQ
+625 
-631 TFHIEGG
+631 
-638 SNTPAADG
+638 
-646 TSPSD
+646 
-651 GSHSATG
+651 
-658 STDATFTTDYGT
+658 
-670 LTLDP
+670 
-675 ASGQWTYALNNAS
+675 
-688 DKVQQLN
+688 
-695 AGETKVE
+695 
-702 TFEVTVTD
+702 
-710 EHGATSTQT
+710 
-719 ITVTITGTNDIPVI
+719 
-733 DTDQSNFHLDF
+733 
-744 KEQGVYQPSENGG
+744 

-919 NLNDLLGGAGNL
+919 NLNDLLGGDGNL
-931 HVVEDGVGRDDANT
+931 HVVEDGVGREDANT

-976 ILYFGAAA
+976 ILYFGAVA
-984 GEDTKTFDPSVFNT
+984 GEATKTFDPSVFNT

-1042 LDGKIY
+1042 LDGKTY

-1113 FTVTDNDRDAGTAQ
+1113 FTVTDNDRDAGTDQ
-1127 AFHIAGGKDTSG
+1127 TFHIAGGKDTSG

-1291 GLTTGNGS
+1291 GLTTGSGS

-1356 ISGSD
+1356 ISGSE

-1419 DDKTGEVK
+1419 DDKTGEVR

-1606 DDSRELTDADTS
+1606 DDSRELTDADNS

-1684 TIDEDKTQSLAQGQT
+1684 TIDEDKTQSLSQGQT

-1706 TVSDGHGGTASVD
+1706 TVDDGHGGKASVD
-1719 ITINIVGTNDRPTL
+1719 ITIYIVGTNDRPTL

-1740 TVVSDPGYDKDHN
+1740 TVVSDPGYDKNHT

-1789 AFDANG
+1789 AFDADG
-1795 NNPGMGGG
+1795 SNPGMGGG

-1808 GTYGSLTIDPS
+1808 GTYGSLTINPS
-1819 TGEYTYTL
+1819 SGEYTYTL
-1827 DTAKGGAA
+1827 DTAKNGAA
-1835 DKLGLKPDGKPE
+1835 DKLGLNADGTP
-1847 QGYDTFTIYVRDEHG
+1847 QTGTDTFTIYVRDEHG

-1876 NDAPVIAK
+1876 NDAPEIDN
-1884 TENTL
+1884 TGQTL
-1889 TVTESGFDEHNSTI
+1889 TIIESGVDEKNKPI
-1903 IGTKSDKGQVGATD
+1903 AGTKSDSGKVGATD
-1917 VDTSDQGK
+1917 VDNDDK
-1925 LTYYFSD
+1925 LEYFFSD

-1953 GTKTEITVTSVKPD
+1953 GTKTEITVTSVKSD

-1983 GEYTFTKTESTGNA
+1983 GEYTFTKAESTGNA

-2207 AGSMLV
+2207 AGSMIV

-2483 GDLHTDYGTLHAEV
+2483 GDLNTDYGTLHAEV
-2497 VTENG
+2497 ATENG

-2550 VNGGTNADGSFN
+2550 VNGGANADGSFN

-2586 PVFTDENGNVI
+2586 PVFTDEDGKI
-2597 AEVVTDANGKTFT
+2597 ITGTTDADGNTFIKLTSENTSNDVLKEDGNSTLNGK
-2610 KITSDQTSE
+2610 
-2619 GVLQED
+2619 
-2625 GSHTLSGN
+2625 

-2640 KSHGDAAGNLSYSIE
+2640 AAHGAAEHNLSYSIE
-2655 SGGKLVQI
+2655 NGGKLVQI

-2682 ITKPE
+2682 ITKPG
-2687 LLKELNA
+2687 LL
-2694 GQSLTDSKL
+2694 QSLAEGDIA
-2703 PQEVFDVRVT
+2703 QETFDVRVT

-2725 IDVTGTADMPTISF
+2725 IDIAGTDDIPTISAGNGEIF
-2739 NNTVISE
+2739 E
-2746 DNGAIVTPS
+2746 DGPVVLPNGT
-2755 EGDHSHDPSITGQL
+2755 DPSITG
-2769 TLGDRV
+2769 TLKLDNIV
-2775 DAEDIGGSLTWTNKG
+2775 DAEDKGAQTWTNEG

-2795 TGADGK
+2795 TDKQGNLLDHPLGELKVNADG
-2801 PLGTL
+2801 T
-2806 NIDPETGE
+2806 
-2814 YTYTLTENGS
+2814 YSYTLTENGS

-3125 NGKPGTVQNLAE
+3125 NGKPGKVQDLAE

-3147 MLNGTQ
+3147 MLNGTR

-3222 YFEGGNNTLT
+3222 CFEDGTNTLT
-3232 TKYGTV
+3232 TTYGTV

-3262 LTEGKTLPDS
+3262 LTEGKTLLDS
-3272 FIIYVRDAHGEV
+3272 FIIYVRDEHDGKAE
-3284 VKQEI
+3284 QEI

-3297 HGPEVVPGEHVLNVV
+3297 HGPEVVPGEHALNIV

-3371 PEVQGLNS
+3371 PEVQGLDAKS
-3379 EDNIQEIFTITVR
+3379 SIAETFTITVT
-3392 DKHGEMTTVDVTVN
+3392 DKHGETTTVDVTVN

-3506 VTVTDT
+3506 MTVTDT

-3620 MAAEHFNVV
+3620 MAHEHFNVV

-3639 TPSDLQIQIQGT
+3639 TPSDLQLQIQGT

-3699 SVRPSG
+3699 SVRPAG

-3738 LGEGDKYTETFTA
+3738 LGEGDKYTETFTV

-3757 GEKATQTITVNLTG
+3757 GGKATQTITVNLTG
-3771 TNDAPVITDSHTDNG
+3771 TNDAPVIRESHTDNG

>member
-256 VSDGRGGLATQEITV
+256 VSDGRGGLTTQEITV

-352 GTLTLDPASGQW
+352 GKLTLDPATGQW

-434 QPSENGGGNTPT
+434 QPSENGDGNTPT

-507 GTGTPGT
+507 GTG
-514 GDVVYAYTSAYGTLT
+514 A
-529 FRADGSYEYTLNNK
+529 
-543 NPGEAGADGNAVN
+543 
-556 NLALGQTVTETF
+556 
-568 TVYVTDAQ
+568 
-576 TGRSVP
+576 
-582 QTITVTI
+582 
-589 NGTNDRPELSIDNAT
+589 
-604 QGIHEDSASVDG
+604 
-616 TFTVQDPDS
+616 
-625 DSGQDQ
+625 
-631 TFHIEGG
+631 
-638 SNTPAADG
+638 
-646 TSPSD
+646 
-651 GSHSATG
+651 
-658 STDATFTTDYGT
+658 
-670 LTLDP
+670 
-675 ASGQWTYALNNAS
+675 
-688 DKVQQLN
+688 
-695 AGETKVE
+695 
-702 TFEVTVTD
+702 
-710 EHGATSTQT
+710 
-719 ITVTITGTNDIPVI
+719 
-733 DTDQSNFHLDF
+733 
-744 KEQGVYQPSENGG
+744 
-757 GNTPTT
+757 
-763 PGGTGEGQHQTGT
+763 
-776 LSGRIFASDADKENG
+776 
-791 AGSTEHDVNKLN
+791 
-803 FHVEHAGSSL
+803 
-813 TDGGAST
+813 
-820 TVTGTGTPG
+820 PG

-1042 LDGKIY
+1042 LDGKTY

-1113 FTVTDNDRDAGTAQ
+1113 FTVTDNDRDAGTDQ

-1167 ATGQWTYEAN
+1167 ATGQWTYEAT

-1862 AWSEQTITITVNGS
+1862 AWSEQTVTITVNGS

-1889 TVTESGFDEHNSTI
+1889 TVTESGFKADNTAVDTTHDVS
-1903 IGTKSDKGQVGATD
+1903 KGSVNATD

-1983 GEYTFTKTESTGNA
+1983 GEYTFTKAESTGNA

-2207 AGSMLV
+2207 AGSMIV

-2550 VNGGTNADGSFN
+2550 VNGGANADGSFN

-2739 NNTVISE
+2739 NNTVIFE

-2769 TLGDRV
+2769 TLGGRV
-2775 DAEDIGGSLTWTNKG
+2775 DAEDIGGNLTWTNT
-2790 QTGFA
+2790 QTVFA
-2795 TGADGK
+2795 GADGK

-2806 NIDPETGE
+2806 TIDQHGK

-2824 KIVQSM
+2824 KLVQSM
-2830 NDGDVKT
+2830 NEGDTMT
-2837 ETFKVQVEIEGGKIV
+2837 ETFEVQVTIDGSDKIV
-2852 EKDITITIKGTNDAP
+2852 KKDITITIKGTNDAP
-2867 TFTDTVTGLEGDVK
+2867 TFTDTVTGLKGDVK

-3017 AGLIIDADKSEFN
+3017 AGLIIDADKSEFT
-3030 GAVVEDGRDLPQ
+3030 GAVVEDGKDLSQ

-3125 NGKPGTVQNLAE
+3125 NGKPGKVQDLAE
-3137 GQMEKEEFNV
+3137 GQTVKEDFDV
-3147 MLNGTQ
+3147 MLNGTP

-3195 KAHDIDKLLGTDG
+3195 KAHDIDNLKGTDG
-3208 KPLPEGTETSTLKY
+3208 SFESGTETETLKY
-3222 YFEGGNNTLT
+3222 YFRDKDDNETNTLP

-3262 LTEGKTLPDS
+3262 LPKGESLPDS

-3289 TVTIKGTN
+3289 TVTINGTN

-3506 VTVTDT
+3506 VTITDT

-3605 YTFNNGQ
+3605 YTFNKGQ

-3699 SVRPSG
+3699 SVRPTG
-3705 AAEAENG
+3705 AAETENG

-3738 LGEGDKYTETFTA
+3738 LGEGDKYTETFTV

-3757 GEKATQTITVNLTG
+3757 GGKATQTITGNLTG
-3771 TNDAPVITDSHTDNG
+3771 TNDAPVITESHTANG

-3862 GAALGSLVTHDF
+3862 GAAFGSLVTHNF

-4167 DKLHLSGDWAPT
+4167 DKLHLSGDWTPT

>member
-434 QPSENGGGNTPT
+434 QPSENGDGNTPT

-514 GDVVYAYTSAYGTLT
+514 GD
-529 FRADGSYEYTLNNK
+529 
-543 NPGEAGADGNAVN
+543 
-556 NLALGQTVTETF
+556 
-568 TVYVTDAQ
+568 
-576 TGRSVP
+576 
-582 QTITVTI
+582 I
-589 NGTNDRPELSIDNAT
+589 
-604 QGIHEDSASVDG
+604 
-616 TFTVQDPDS
+616 
-625 DSGQDQ
+625 
-631 TFHIEGG
+631 
-638 SNTPAADG
+638 
-646 TSPSD
+646 
-651 GSHSATG
+651 
-658 STDATFTTDYGT
+658 
-670 LTLDP
+670 
-675 ASGQWTYALNNAS
+675 
-688 DKVQQLN
+688 
-695 AGETKVE
+695 
-702 TFEVTVTD
+702 
-710 EHGATSTQT
+710 
-719 ITVTITGTNDIPVI
+719 
-733 DTDQSNFHLDF
+733 
-744 KEQGVYQPSENGG
+744 
-757 GNTPTT
+757 
-763 PGGTGEGQHQTGT
+763 
-776 LSGRIFASDADKENG
+776 
-791 AGSTEHDVNKLN
+791 
-803 FHVEHAGSSL
+803 
-813 TDGGAST
+813 
-820 TVTGTGTPG
+820 
-829 TGDVVYAYTSAYGT
+829 VYAYTSAYGT

-919 NLNDLLGGAGNL
+919 NLNDLLGGDGNL
-931 HVVEDGVGRDDANT
+931 HVVEDGVGREDANT

-976 ILYFGAAA
+976 ILYFGAVA
-984 GEDTKTFDPSVFNT
+984 GEATKTFDPSVFNT

-1042 LDGKIY
+1042 LDGKTY

-1113 FTVTDNDRDAGTAQ
+1113 FTVTDNDRDAGTDQ

-1204 TSTKEITVTLHG
+1204 TSTQTITVTLNG
-1216 TNDTP
+1216 INDAP
-1221 WIKQTSIEL
+1221 WLGQTSIDL
-1230 KEQGVYDRPED
+1230 KEEGVILTPEQPGETSNTETHEAPGNTGEAGQD
-1241 WIKDDAN
+1241 EHRTLVEGELPWKDDDIN
-1248 TSTTE
+1248 DKPIFGIS
-1253 KVGGTWIGAGEHK
+1253 GLIGAT
-1266 LSIEGDLSLN
+1266 D
-1276 AGDLDVHDKLTYGIN
+1276 GI
-1291 GLTTGNGS
+1291 
-1299 ADSLNVAI
+1299 LNVTI
-1307 KGSDPDAPDT
+1307 KNGDPDASNNVD
-1317 VEVRVISSTFDPSNP
+1317 VKILSSTTDPNT
-1332 HIQIIETN
+1332 HIQTIVTN

-1361 ADKLAQ
+1361 ADKLAA
-1367 GEELNFN
+1367 GEELEFS
-1374 FRTTVDDG
+1374 FHTTVNDQ
-1382 NGGTAEHM
+1382 NGGNADNRLDVT
-1390 LAVKIK
+1390 IR

-1492 HQVGGK
+1492 HQTTDGK

-1588 TSTDHGSTTDTAK
+1588 TSTDHGTTTDTAK

-1629 VKDTDTTDTLTLDI
+1629 VKDTDTTDTLTLNI

-1684 TIDEDKTQSLAQGQT
+1684 TIDEDKTQSLSQGQT

-1740 TVVSDPGYDKDHN
+1740 TVVSDPGYDKNHT

-1862 AWSEQTITITVNGS
+1862 AWSEQTVTITVNGS
-1876 NDAPVIAK
+1876 NDAPAIAK

-1889 TVTESGFDEHNSTI
+1889 TVTESGFKADNTAVDTTHDVS
-1903 IGTKSDKGQVGATD
+1903 KGSVNATD

-1953 GTKTEITVTSVKPD
+1953 GTKTEITVTSVKSD

-2207 AGSMLV
+2207 AGSMIV

-2497 VTENG
+2497 ATENG

-2550 VNGGTNADGSFN
+2550 VNGGANADGSFN

-3125 NGKPGTVQNLAE
+3125 NGKPGKVQDLAE

-3147 MLNGTQ
+3147 MLNGTR

-3187 NLTTSETL
+3187 NLTTSGTL

-3272 FIIYVRDAHGEV
+3272 FIIYVRDEHGKEV
-3284 VKQEI
+3284 EQEI
-3289 TVTIKGTN
+3289 TVTINGTN

-3371 PEVQGLNS
+3371 PEVQGLDAKS
-3379 EDNIQEIFTITVR
+3379 SIKETFTITVT

-3550 EDGGVSK
+3550 EDSGVSK

-3620 MAAEHFNVV
+3620 MTAEHFNVV

-3699 SVRPSG
+3699 SVRPTG
-3705 AAEAENG
+3705 AAETENG
-3712 AAAEGKYGTLT
+3712 TAAEGKYGTLT
-3723 IDEHGNYKYTLTSDA
+3723 IDEHGNYKYTLISDA
-3738 LGEGDKYTETFTA
+3738 LGEGDKYTETFTV

-3757 GEKATQTITVNLTG
+3757 GGKATQTITVNLTG
-3771 TNDAPVITDSHTDNG
+3771 TNDAPVITESHTDNG

-4035 GEGGDDVIHGG
+4035 GEGGDDVIYGG

-4065 GDDILYGGAGNDY
+4065 GDDILYSGAGNDY

>member
-352 GTLTLDPASGQW
+352 GKLTLDPATGQW

-421 SNFHLDFKEQGVY
+421 SDFHLDFKEQGVY
-434 QPSENGGGNTPT
+434 QPSENGDGNTPT

-514 GDVVYAYTSAYGTLT
+514 GDIVYAYTSAYGTLT

-543 NPGEAGADGNAVN
+543 NPGEAGAD
-556 NLALGQTVTETF
+556 
-568 TVYVTDAQ
+568 
-576 TGRSVP
+576 S
-582 QTITVTI
+582 
-589 NGTNDRPELSIDNAT
+589 
-604 QGIHEDSASVDG
+604 
-616 TFTVQDPDS
+616 
-625 DSGQDQ
+625 
-631 TFHIEGG
+631 
-638 SNTPAADG
+638 
-646 TSPSD
+646 
-651 GSHSATG
+651 
-658 STDATFTTDYGT
+658 
-670 LTLDP
+670 
-675 ASGQWTYALNNAS
+675 
-688 DKVQQLN
+688 
-695 AGETKVE
+695 
-702 TFEVTVTD
+702 
-710 EHGATSTQT
+710 
-719 ITVTITGTNDIPVI
+719 
-733 DTDQSNFHLDF
+733 
-744 KEQGVYQPSENGG
+744 
-757 GNTPTT
+757 
-763 PGGTGEGQHQTGT
+763 
-776 LSGRIFASDADKENG
+776 
-791 AGSTEHDVNKLN
+791 
-803 FHVEHAGSSL
+803 
-813 TDGGAST
+813 
-820 TVTGTGTPG
+820 
-829 TGDVVYAYTSAYGT
+829 
-843 LTFRADG
+843 
-850 SYEYTLNN
+850 
-858 KNPGEAGADGNAVN
+858 NAVN

-1042 LDGKIY
+1042 LDGKTY

-1113 FTVTDNDRDAGTAQ
+1113 FTVTDNDRDAGTDQ

-1167 ATGQWTYEAN
+1167 ATGQWTYEAT

-1819 TGEYTYTL
+1819 TGEYIYTL

-1862 AWSEQTITITVNGS
+1862 AWSEQTVTITVNGS

-1889 TVTESGFDEHNSTI
+1889 TVTESGFKVDNTAVDTTHDVS
-1903 IGTKSDKGQVGATD
+1903 KGSVNATD

-1983 GEYTFTKTESTGNA
+1983 GEYTFTKAESTGNA

-2006 VELDFSISVKDSHG
+2006 VELDFSISVKDYHG

-2207 AGSMLV
+2207 AGSMIV

-2973 QNGETLPDGAKVVV
+2973 QTGETLPDGAQVVV

-3017 AGLIIDADKSEFN
+3017 AGLIIDADKSEFT
-3030 GAVVEDGRDLPQ
+3030 GAVVEDGKDLSQ

-3125 NGKPGTVQNLAE
+3125 NGKPGKVQDLAE
-3137 GQMEKEEFNV
+3137 GQTVKEDFDV
-3147 MLNGTQ
+3147 MLNGTP

-3195 KAHDIDKLLGTDG
+3195 KAHDIDNLKGTDG
-3208 KPLPEGTETSTLKY
+3208 SFESGTETETLKY
-3222 YFEGGNNTLT
+3222 YFRDKDDNETNTLP

-3262 LTEGKTLPDS
+3262 LPKGESLPDS

-3289 TVTIKGTN
+3289 TVTINGTN

-3371 PEVQGLNS
+3371 PEVQGLDAKS
-3379 EDNIQEIFTITVR
+3379 SIKETFTITVT
-3392 DKHGEMTTVDVTVN
+3392 DKHGETTTVDVTVN

-3454 KGADGNPLTEITN
+3454 KDADGNPLTEITN

-3620 MAAEHFNVV
+3620 MAHEHFNVV

-3699 SVRPSG
+3699 SVRPAG

-3738 LGEGDKYTETFTA
+3738 LGEGDKYTETFTV

-3757 GEKATQTITVNLTG
+3757 GGKATQTITVNLTG
-3771 TNDAPVITDSHTDNG
+3771 TNDAPVIRESHTDNG

>member
-188 ATGTDANGDTLSF
+188 ANGTDANGDTLSF

-256 VSDGRGGLATQEITV
+256 VSDGRGGLTTQEITV

-352 GTLTLDPASGQW
+352 GKLTLDPATGQW

-434 QPSENGGGNTPT
+434 QPSENGDGNTPT

-514 GDVVYAYTSAYGTLT
+514 GD
-529 FRADGSYEYTLNNK
+529 
-543 NPGEAGADGNAVN
+543 
-556 NLALGQTVTETF
+556 
-568 TVYVTDAQ
+568 
-576 TGRSVP
+576 
-582 QTITVTI
+582 I
-589 NGTNDRPELSIDNAT
+589 
-604 QGIHEDSASVDG
+604 
-616 TFTVQDPDS
+616 
-625 DSGQDQ
+625 
-631 TFHIEGG
+631 
-638 SNTPAADG
+638 
-646 TSPSD
+646 
-651 GSHSATG
+651 
-658 STDATFTTDYGT
+658 
-670 LTLDP
+670 
-675 ASGQWTYALNNAS
+675 
-688 DKVQQLN
+688 
-695 AGETKVE
+695 
-702 TFEVTVTD
+702 
-710 EHGATSTQT
+710 
-719 ITVTITGTNDIPVI
+719 
-733 DTDQSNFHLDF
+733 
-744 KEQGVYQPSENGG
+744 
-757 GNTPTT
+757 
-763 PGGTGEGQHQTGT
+763 
-776 LSGRIFASDADKENG
+776 
-791 AGSTEHDVNKLN
+791 
-803 FHVEHAGSSL
+803 
-813 TDGGAST
+813 
-820 TVTGTGTPG
+820 
-829 TGDVVYAYTSAYGT
+829 VYAYTSAYGT

-919 NLNDLLGGAGNL
+919 NLNDLLGGDGNL
-931 HVVEDGVGRDDANT
+931 HVVEDGVGREDANT

-976 ILYFGAAA
+976 ILYFGAVA
-984 GEDTKTFDPSVFNT
+984 GEATKTFDPSVFNT

-1042 LDGKIY
+1042 LDGKTY

-1113 FTVTDNDRDAGTAQ
+1113 FTVTDNDRDAGTDQ

-1216 TNDTP
+1216 TNDAP

-1291 GLTTGNGS
+1291 GLTTGSGS

-1356 ISGSD
+1356 ISGSE

-1492 HQVGGK
+1492 HQTTDGK
-1498 IVIEGRY
+1498 LVIEGKY

-1531 ADGNPQTGTDEFTI
+1531 ADGNPQAGTDEFTI

-1684 TIDEDKTQSLAQGQT
+1684 TIDEGKTESLAQGQT

-1789 AFDANG
+1789 AFDADG
-1795 NNPGMGGG
+1795 SNPGMGGG

-1808 GTYGSLTIDPS
+1808 GTYGSLTINPS
-1819 TGEYTYTL
+1819 SGEYTYTL
-1827 DTAKGGAA
+1827 DTAKNGAA
-1835 DKLGLKPDGKPE
+1835 DKLGLNADGTP
-1847 QGYDTFTIYVRDEHG
+1847 QTGTDTFTIYVRDEHG

-1876 NDAPVIAK
+1876 NDAPEIDN
-1884 TENTL
+1884 TGQTL
-1889 TVTESGFDEHNSTI
+1889 TIIESGVDEKNKPI
-1903 IGTKSDKGQVGATD
+1903 AGTKSDSGKVGATD
-1917 VDTSDQGK
+1917 VDNDDK
-1925 LTYYFSD
+1925 LEYFFSD

-1983 GEYTFTKTESTGNA
+1983 GEYTFTKAESTGNA

-2138 NVRATL
+2138 KIRDTL
-2144 FNSNFPKDAFDKLE
+2144 FNADGSRRADFPQDVFETLE
-2158 AQLRAEGLL
+2158 TLL
-2167 GQNQDLTYG
+2167 GRELTRG
-2176 NAASILSQ
+2176 NAASILKN

-2192 NPDGSYSFTLPPDGS
+2192 NADGTYSFEL
-2207 AGSMLV
+2207 AGEGTAGGILV

-2219 NSSNRTINF
+2219 YPSNRTINF

-2463 TGEGAGHLIAGFVV
+2463 TGEGTGHLIAGFVV

-2509 FILPEPGTKEAANL
+2509 FILPEPGTPEAANL

-2550 VNGGTNADGSFN
+2550 VNGGANADGSFN

-2586 PVFTDENGNVI
+2586 PVFTDEDGNVI

-2682 ITKPE
+2682 ITKPG
-2687 LLKELNA
+2687 LL
-2694 GQSLTDSKL
+2694 QSLAEGDIA
-2703 PQEVFDVRVT
+2703 QETFDVRVT

-2725 IDVTGTADMPTISF
+2725 IDIAGTDDIPTISAGNGEIF
-2739 NNTVISE
+2739 E
-2746 DNGAIVTPS
+2746 DGPVVLPNGT
-2755 EGDHSHDPSITGQL
+2755 DPSITG
-2769 TLGDRV
+2769 TLKLDNIV
-2775 DAEDIGGSLTWTNKG
+2775 DAEDKGAQTWTNEG

-2795 TGADGK
+2795 TDKQGNLLDHPLGELKVNADG
-2801 PLGTL
+2801 T
-2806 NIDPETGE
+2806 
-2814 YTYTLTENGS
+2814 YSYTLTENGS
-2824 KIVQSM
+2824 KLVQSM
-2830 NDGDVKT
+2830 NEGDTMT
-2837 ETFKVQVEIEGGKIV
+2837 ETFEVQVTIDGSDKIV
-2852 EKDITITIKGTNDAP
+2852 KKDITITIKGTNDAP
-2867 TFTDTVTGLEGDVK
+2867 TFTDTVTGLEGEVK
-2881 QDAFVDPDG
+2881 QDAFEPENG
-2890 SDGGVPGVVFT
+2890 KPGVTYT
-2901 GTLSGAT
+2901 GTIEGAT
-2908 DVDDPDGQLRFMLV
+2908 DVDNASGLKFMLV

-2948 GSIITHYKY
+2948 GTITDTHYTY

-2962 STKLDEALNKL
+2962 STKLDDALKEL
-2973 QNGETLPDGAKVVV
+2973 ADGGFLKDKVMVVV
-2987 VDPHGKV
+2987 VDPLGAISK
-2994 SEEQKDLTINIHKPD
+2994 EQKELTINIHKPD

-3030 GAVVEDGRDLPQ
+3030 GAVVEDGKDLSQ

-3077 EKDEFGHG
+3077 EKDEFGLG

-3101 EGKYGYLVVDPVTGK
+3101 EGKYGYLIIDPVTGK

-3125 NGKPGTVQNLAE
+3125 DGKPGTVQDLAE
-3137 GQMEKEEFNV
+3137 GQVEQDEFAV
-3147 MLNGTQ
+3147 MLNGQ
-3153 TNSKIT
+3153 KTNSTIT
-3159 ITIHGT
+3159 INIHGT

-3187 NLTTSETL
+3187 NLTTSGTL

-3222 YFEGGNNTLT
+3222 YFEGGTNTLT

-3289 TVTIKGTN
+3289 TVTINGTN

-3454 KGADGNPLTEITN
+3454 KDADGNPLTEITN

-3699 SVRPSG
+3699 SVRPAG

-3757 GEKATQTITVNLTG
+3757 GGKATQTITVNLTG
-3771 TNDAPVITDSHTDNG
+3771 TNDAPVITESHTDNG

-3831 VTIDGLGTFELTQ
+3831 VTIDGLGTFELMQ

-3862 GAALGSLVTHDF
+3862 GAALGSLATHDF

-3913 TPGMAQGDH
+3913 TPGMAQDDH

-4078 LDGGTGHNSLYGGA
+4078 LDGGAGHNSLYGGG

-4117 AEKDTLDSL
+4117 AKKDTLDSL
-4126 FANPDNNPIQSDIEV
+4126 FANPDNNPIQSDIEK

-4167 DKLHLSGDWAPT
+4167 DKLHLSGDWTPT

>member
-352 GTLTLDPASGQW
+352 GKLTLDPATGQW

-434 QPSENGGGNTPT
+434 QPSENGDGNTPT

-457 TGTLSGRIFASD
+457 TGTLSG
-469 ADKENGAGSTEHDVN
+469 K
-484 KLNFHVEHAGSS
+484 
-496 LTDGGASTTVT
+496 
-507 GTGTPGT
+507 
-514 GDVVYAYTSAYGTLT
+514 
-529 FRADGSYEYTLNNK
+529 
-543 NPGEAGADGNAVN
+543 
-556 NLALGQTVTETF
+556 
-568 TVYVTDAQ
+568 
-576 TGRSVP
+576 
-582 QTITVTI
+582 
-589 NGTNDRPELSIDNAT
+589 
-604 QGIHEDSASVDG
+604 
-616 TFTVQDPDS
+616 
-625 DSGQDQ
+625 
-631 TFHIEGG
+631 
-638 SNTPAADG
+638 
-646 TSPSD
+646 
-651 GSHSATG
+651 
-658 STDATFTTDYGT
+658 
-670 LTLDP
+670 
-675 ASGQWTYALNNAS
+675 
-688 DKVQQLN
+688 
-695 AGETKVE
+695 
-702 TFEVTVTD
+702 
-710 EHGATSTQT
+710 
-719 ITVTITGTNDIPVI
+719 
-733 DTDQSNFHLDF
+733 
-744 KEQGVYQPSENGG
+744 
-757 GNTPTT
+757 
-763 PGGTGEGQHQTGT
+763 
-776 LSGRIFASDADKENG
+776 IFASDADKENG

-919 NLNDLLGGAGNL
+919 NLNDLLGGDGNL

-984 GEDTKTFDPSVFNT
+984 GENTKTFDPSVFNT

-1013 GGQYGSLTINSNG
+1013 GGQYGNLTINSNG
-1026 SYTYAM
+1026 SYTYTM

-1042 LDGKIY
+1042 LDGKTY
-1048 TSLDQLAEGDTIYE
+1048 NSLDQLAEGDTIYE

-1113 FTVTDNDRDAGTAQ
+1113 FTVTDNDRDAGTDQ
-1127 AFHIAGGKDTSG
+1127 TFHIAGGKDTSG

-1167 ATGQWTYEAN
+1167 ATGQWTYEAT

-1204 TSTKEITVTLHG
+1204 TSTQTITVTLHG
-1216 TNDTP
+1216 VNDAP

-1291 GLTTGNGS
+1291 GLTTGSGS

-1317 VEVRVISSTFDPSNP
+1317 VEVRVTSSTFDPSNP

-1356 ISGSD
+1356 ISGSE

-1444 TLKSDDDDRGANLRY
+1444 TLKSDDDDRGANLHY

-1492 HQVGGK
+1492 HQTSDGK
-1498 IVIEGRY
+1498 IEIEGTY
-1505 GTLTIDPE
+1505 GTLTIDPA

-1521 NENADRLGLD
+1521 NENADKLGLNT
-1531 ADGNPQTGTDEFTI
+1531 DGTPQTGTDEFTI

-1606 DDSRELTDADTS
+1606 DDSRELTDADNS

-1684 TIDEDKTQSLAQGQT
+1684 TIDEGKTESLAQGQT

-1789 AFDANG
+1789 AFDADG
-1795 NNPGMGGG
+1795 SNPGMGGG

-1889 TVTESGFDEHNSTI
+1889 TVTESGFKADNTAVDTTHDVS
-1903 IGTKSDKGQVGATD
+1903 KGSVGATD
-1917 VDTSDQGK
+1917 MDTSDQGK

-2032 INGSNDRPSATMQGI
+2032 INGSNDRPSATRQGI

-2207 AGSMLV
+2207 AGSMIV

-2550 VNGGTNADGSFN
+2550 VNGGANADGSFN

-2586 PVFTDENGNVI
+2586 PVFTDEDGKI
-2597 AEVVTDANGKTFT
+2597 ITGTTDADGNTFIKLTSENTSNDVLKEDGNSTLNGK
-2610 KITSDQTSE
+2610 
-2619 GVLQED
+2619 
-2625 GSHTLSGN
+2625 

-2640 KSHGDAAGNLSYSIE
+2640 AAHGAAEHNLSYSIE
-2655 SGGKLVQI
+2655 NGGKLVQI

-2682 ITKPE
+2682 ITKPG
-2687 LLKELNA
+2687 LL
-2694 GQSLTDSKL
+2694 QSLAEGDIA
-2703 PQEVFDVRVT
+2703 QETFDVRVT

-2725 IDVTGTADMPTISF
+2725 IDIAGTDDIPTISAGNGEIF
-2739 NNTVISE
+2739 E
-2746 DNGAIVTPS
+2746 DGPVVLPNGT
-2755 EGDHSHDPSITGQL
+2755 DPSITG
-2769 TLGDRV
+2769 TLKLDNIV
-2775 DAEDIGGSLTWTNKG
+2775 DAEDKGAQTWTNEG

-2795 TGADGK
+2795 TDKQGNLLDHPLGELKVNADG
-2801 PLGTL
+2801 T
-2806 NIDPETGE
+2806 
-2814 YTYTLTENGS
+2814 YSYTLTENGS
-2824 KIVQSM
+2824 KLVQSM
-2830 NDGDVKT
+2830 NEGDTMT
-2837 ETFKVQVEIEGGKIV
+2837 ETFKVKVEIEGGKIV

-2962 STKLDEALNKL
+2962 STELDEALKDPSKL
-2973 QNGETLPDGAKVVV
+2973 TDKGTLLDGAKVVV

-3030 GAVVEDGRDLPQ
+3030 GAVVEDGRDLSQ

-3056 HAKWDGEGHTGT
+3056 HAKWDGEGHPGT

-3125 NGKPGTVQNLAE
+3125 NGKPGKVQDLAE

-3147 MLNGTQ
+3147 MLNGTP

-3195 KAHDIDKLLGTDG
+3195 KAHDIDNLKGTDG
-3208 KPLPEGTETSTLKY
+3208 SFESGTETETLKY
-3222 YFEGGNNTLT
+3222 YFRDKDGNETNTLP

-3262 LTEGKTLPDS
+3262 LPKGESLPDS
-3272 FIIYVRDAHGEV
+3272 FIIYVRDEHGKEV
-3284 VKQEI
+3284 EQEI
-3289 TVTIKGTN
+3289 TVTINGTN

-3371 PEVQGLNS
+3371 PEVQGLDAKS
-3379 EDNIQEIFTITVR
+3379 SIAETFTITVT
-3392 DKHGEMTTVDVTVN
+3392 DKHGETTTVDVTVN

-3454 KGADGNPLTEITN
+3454 KDADGNPLTEITN

-3476 KTGAYTFT
+3476 TTGAYTFT

-3499 LYETSIN
+3499 LYETSIM

-3512 SGLSDTKELV
+3512 SGLSATKELV

-3699 SVRPSG
+3699 SVRPAG

-3738 LGEGDKYTETFTA
+3738 LGEGDKYTETFTV

-3757 GEKATQTITVNLTG
+3757 GGKATQTITVNLTG
-3771 TNDAPVITDSHTDNG
+3771 TNDAPVITESHTDNG

-4211 GTPATDDLAQQIVQN
+4211 DTPATDDLAQQIVQN

>member
-99 ANAASADGGRFR
+99 ANAVSADGGRFR

-285 NAAQGIHEDTASVGG
+285 NAAQDIHEDTASVGG

-352 GTLTLDPASGQW
+352 GKLTLDPATGQW

-401 QTITVTITGT
+401 QTISVTITGT

-434 QPSENGGGNTPT
+434 QPSENGDGNTPT

-543 NPGEAGADGNAVN
+543 NPGEAGAD
-556 NLALGQTVTETF
+556 
-568 TVYVTDAQ
+568 
-576 TGRSVP
+576 S
-582 QTITVTI
+582 
-589 NGTNDRPELSIDNAT
+589 
-604 QGIHEDSASVDG
+604 
-616 TFTVQDPDS
+616 
-625 DSGQDQ
+625 
-631 TFHIEGG
+631 
-638 SNTPAADG
+638 
-646 TSPSD
+646 
-651 GSHSATG
+651 
-658 STDATFTTDYGT
+658 
-670 LTLDP
+670 
-675 ASGQWTYALNNAS
+675 
-688 DKVQQLN
+688 
-695 AGETKVE
+695 
-702 TFEVTVTD
+702 
-710 EHGATSTQT
+710 
-719 ITVTITGTNDIPVI
+719 
-733 DTDQSNFHLDF
+733 
-744 KEQGVYQPSENGG
+744 
-757 GNTPTT
+757 
-763 PGGTGEGQHQTGT
+763 
-776 LSGRIFASDADKENG
+776 
-791 AGSTEHDVNKLN
+791 
-803 FHVEHAGSSL
+803 
-813 TDGGAST
+813 
-820 TVTGTGTPG
+820 
-829 TGDVVYAYTSAYGT
+829 
-843 LTFRADG
+843 
-850 SYEYTLNN
+850 
-858 KNPGEAGADGNAVN
+858 NAVN

-919 NLNDLLGGAGNL
+919 NLNDLLGGDGNL

-984 GEDTKTFDPSVFNT
+984 GENTKTFDPSVFNT

-1042 LDGKIY
+1042 LDGKTY

-1113 FTVTDNDRDAGTAQ
+1113 FTVTDNDRDAGTDQ

-1167 ATGQWTYEAN
+1167 ATGQWTYEAT

-1204 TSTKEITVTLHG
+1204 TSTQTITVTLNG
-1216 TNDTP
+1216 INDAP
-1221 WIKQTSIEL
+1221 WLGQTSIDL
-1230 KEQGVYDRPED
+1230 KEEGVILTPEQPGETSNTETHEAPGNTGEAGQD
-1241 WIKDDAN
+1241 EHRTLVEGELPWKDDDIN
-1248 TSTTE
+1248 DKPIFGIS
-1253 KVGGTWIGAGEHK
+1253 GLIGAT
-1266 LSIEGDLSLN
+1266 D
-1276 AGDLDVHDKLTYGIN
+1276 GI
-1291 GLTTGNGS
+1291 
-1299 ADSLNVAI
+1299 LNVTI
-1307 KGSDPDAPDT
+1307 KNGDPDASNNVD
-1317 VEVRVISSTFDPSNP
+1317 VKILSSTTDPNT
-1332 HIQIIETN
+1332 HIQTIVTN

-1361 ADKLAQ
+1361 ADKLAA
-1367 GEELNFN
+1367 GEELEFS
-1374 FRTTVDDG
+1374 FHTTVNDQ
-1382 NGGTAEHM
+1382 NGGNADNRLDVT
-1390 LAVKIK
+1390 IR

-1606 DDSRELTDADTS
+1606 DDSRELTDADNS

-1678 DGTYTY
+1678 DGAYTY
-1684 TIDEDKTQSLAQGQT
+1684 TIDEDKTQSLSQGQT

-1706 TVSDGHGGTASVD
+1706 TVDDGHGGKASVD

-1775 LEYGV
+1775 LEFGV

-1789 AFDANG
+1789 AFGADG

-1819 TGEYTYTL
+1819 TGEYIYTL

-1835 DKLGLKPDGKPE
+1835 DKLGLKPDGTPE

-1903 IGTKSDKGQVGATD
+1903 IGTKSDKGQVNATD

-2118 HNADGTW
+2118 HNANGTW

-2207 AGSMLV
+2207 AGSMIV

-2439 GQLVDGHFNSGGH
+2439 GQLEDGHFNSGGH

-2550 VNGGTNADGSFN
+2550 VNGGANADGSFN
-2562 INTGNSNLIPT
+2562 INTDNSNLIPT

-3125 NGKPGTVQNLAE
+3125 NGKPGKVQDLAE

-3147 MLNGTQ
+3147 MLNGTR

-3222 YFEGGNNTLT
+3222 YFEGGTNTLT

-3289 TVTIKGTN
+3289 TVTINGTN

-3371 PEVQGLNS
+3371 PEVQGLDAKS
-3379 EDNIQEIFTITVR
+3379 SIAETFTITVT
-3392 DKHGEMTTVDVTVN
+3392 DKHGETTTVDVTVN

-3454 KGADGNPLTEITN
+3454 KDADGNPLTEITN

-3699 SVRPSG
+3699 SVRPAG

-3757 GEKATQTITVNLTG
+3757 GGKATQTITVNLTG
-3771 TNDAPVITDSHTDNG
+3771 TNDAPVITESHTDNG

-3831 VTIDGLGTFELTQ
+3831 VTIDGLGTFELMQ
-3844 GDGGNWHYAFTA
+3844 GDGGNWHYTFTA

>member
-352 GTLTLDPASGQW
+352 GKLTLDPATGQW

-434 QPSENGGGNTPT
+434 QPSENG
-446 TPGGTGEGQHQ
+446 
-457 TGTLSGRIFASD
+457 D
-469 ADKENGAGSTEHDVN
+469 
-484 KLNFHVEHAGSS
+484 
-496 LTDGGASTTVT
+496 
-507 GTGTPGT
+507 
-514 GDVVYAYTSAYGTLT
+514 
-529 FRADGSYEYTLNNK
+529 
-543 NPGEAGADGNAVN
+543 
-556 NLALGQTVTETF
+556 
-568 TVYVTDAQ
+568 
-576 TGRSVP
+576 
-582 QTITVTI
+582 
-589 NGTNDRPELSIDNAT
+589 
-604 QGIHEDSASVDG
+604 
-616 TFTVQDPDS
+616 
-625 DSGQDQ
+625 
-631 TFHIEGG
+631 
-638 SNTPAADG
+638 
-646 TSPSD
+646 
-651 GSHSATG
+651 
-658 STDATFTTDYGT
+658 
-670 LTLDP
+670 
-675 ASGQWTYALNNAS
+675 
-688 DKVQQLN
+688 
-695 AGETKVE
+695 
-702 TFEVTVTD
+702 
-710 EHGATSTQT
+710 
-719 ITVTITGTNDIPVI
+719 
-733 DTDQSNFHLDF
+733 
-744 KEQGVYQPSENGG
+744 

-919 NLNDLLGGAGNL
+919 NLNDLLGGDGNL
-931 HVVEDGVGRDDANT
+931 HVVEDGVGRDNANT
-945 PTTDPG
+945 PTDDPG
-951 KENTSFTGH
+951 KENTPFTGH

-976 ILYFGAAA
+976 ILHFGAAA
-984 GEDTKTFDPSVFNT
+984 GDRTGEAFDPSVFNT

-1042 LDGKIY
+1042 LDGKTY

-1113 FTVTDNDRDAGTAQ
+1113 FTVTDNDRDAGTDQ

-1204 TSTKEITVTLHG
+1204 TSTQTITVTLNG
-1216 TNDTP
+1216 INDAP
-1221 WIKQTSIEL
+1221 WLGQTSIDL
-1230 KEQGVYDRPED
+1230 KEEGVILTPEQPGETSNTETHEAPGNTGEAGQD
-1241 WIKDDAN
+1241 EHRTLVEGELPWKDDDIN
-1248 TSTTE
+1248 DKPIFGIS
-1253 KVGGTWIGAGEHK
+1253 GLIGAT
-1266 LSIEGDLSLN
+1266 D
-1276 AGDLDVHDKLTYGIN
+1276 GI
-1291 GLTTGNGS
+1291 
-1299 ADSLNVAI
+1299 LNVTI
-1307 KGSDPDAPDT
+1307 KNGDPDASNNVD
-1317 VEVRVISSTFDPSNP
+1317 VKILSSTTDPNT
-1332 HIQIIETN
+1332 HIQTIVTN

-1361 ADKLAQ
+1361 ADKLAA
-1367 GEELNFN
+1367 GEELEFS
-1374 FRTTVDDG
+1374 FHTTVNDQ
-1382 NGGTAEHM
+1382 NGGNADNRLDVT
-1390 LAVKIK
+1390 IR

-1492 HQVGGK
+1492 HQTTDGK

-1588 TSTDHGSTTDTAK
+1588 TSTDHGTTTDTAK

-1629 VKDTDTTDTLTLDI
+1629 VKDTDTTDTLTLNI

-1684 TIDEDKTQSLAQGQT
+1684 TIDEDKTQSLSQGQT

-1740 TVVSDPGYDKDHN
+1740 TVVSDPGYDKNHT

-1862 AWSEQTITITVNGS
+1862 AWSEQTVTITVNGS
-1876 NDAPVIAK
+1876 NDAPAIAK

-1889 TVTESGFDEHNSTI
+1889 TVTESGFKADNTAVDTTHDVS
-1903 IGTKSDKGQVGATD
+1903 KGSVNATD

-1953 GTKTEITVTSVKPD
+1953 GTKTEITVTSVKSD

-2207 AGSMLV
+2207 AGSMIV

-2497 VTENG
+2497 ATENG

-2550 VNGGTNADGSFN
+2550 VNGGANADGSFN

-3289 TVTIKGTN
+3289 TVTINGTN

-3371 PEVQGLNS
+3371 PEVQGLDAKS
-3379 EDNIQEIFTITVR
+3379 SIAETFTITVT
-3392 DKHGEMTTVDVTVN
+3392 DKHGETTTVDVTVN

-3454 KGADGNPLTEITN
+3454 KDADGNPLTEITN

-3476 KTGAYTFT
+3476 TTGAYTFT

-3499 LYETSIN
+3499 LYETSIM

-3512 SGLSDTKELV
+3512 SGLSATKELV

-3699 SVRPSG
+3699 SVRPAG

-3757 GEKATQTITVNLTG
+3757 GGKATQTITVNLTG
-3771 TNDAPVITDSHTDNG
+3771 TNDAPVITESHTDNG

-3831 VTIDGLGTFELTQ
+3831 VTIDGLGTFELMQ

-3913 TPGMAQGDH
+3913 TPGMAQDDH

-4126 FANPDNNPIQSDIEV
+4126 FANPNNNPIQSDIEV

>member
-256 VSDGRGGLATQEITV
+256 VSDGRDGLTTQEITV
-271 TLTGTNDRPELSIA
+271 TL
-285 NAAQGIHEDTASVGG
+285 
-300 TFAVQDPDSD
+300 
-310 SGQNQT
+310 
-316 FHIEG
+316 
-321 GSNTPAADGTSP
+321 
-333 SDGSHSATGSTD
+333 
-345 ATFTTDY
+345 
-352 GTLTLDPASGQW
+352 
-364 TYALNNA
+364 
-371 SDKVQQLNAGE
+371 
-382 TKVETFEVTVT
+382 
-393 DEHGATST
+393 
-401 QTITVTITGT
+401 TGT

-434 QPSENGGGNTPT
+434 QPSENGDGNTPT

-457 TGTLSGRIFASD
+457 TGTLSGKIFASD

-543 NPGEAGADGNAVN
+543 NPGEAGAD
-556 NLALGQTVTETF
+556 
-568 TVYVTDAQ
+568 
-576 TGRSVP
+576 
-582 QTITVTI
+582 
-589 NGTNDRPELSIDNAT
+589 
-604 QGIHEDSASVDG
+604 
-616 TFTVQDPDS
+616 S
-625 DSGQDQ
+625 D
-631 TFHIEGG
+631 
-638 SNTPAADG
+638 
-646 TSPSD
+646 
-651 GSHSATG
+651 
-658 STDATFTTDYGT
+658 
-670 LTLDP
+670 
-675 ASGQWTYALNNAS
+675 
-688 DKVQQLN
+688 
-695 AGETKVE
+695 
-702 TFEVTVTD
+702 
-710 EHGATSTQT
+710 
-719 ITVTITGTNDIPVI
+719 
-733 DTDQSNFHLDF
+733 
-744 KEQGVYQPSENGG
+744 
-757 GNTPTT
+757 
-763 PGGTGEGQHQTGT
+763 
-776 LSGRIFASDADKENG
+776 
-791 AGSTEHDVNKLN
+791 
-803 FHVEHAGSSL
+803 
-813 TDGGAST
+813 
-820 TVTGTGTPG
+820 
-829 TGDVVYAYTSAYGT
+829 
-843 LTFRADG
+843 
-850 SYEYTLNN
+850 
-858 KNPGEAGADGNAVN
+858 AVN

-919 NLNDLLGGAGNL
+919 NLNDLLGGDGNL
-931 HVVEDGVGRDDANT
+931 HVVEDGVGREDANT

-976 ILYFGAAA
+976 ILYFGAVA
-984 GEDTKTFDPSVFNT
+984 GEATKTFDPSVFNT

-1042 LDGKIY
+1042 LDGKTY

-1113 FTVTDNDRDAGTAQ
+1113 FTVTDNDRDAGTDQ

-1204 TSTKEITVTLHG
+1204 TSTQTITVTLNG
-1216 TNDTP
+1216 INDAP
-1221 WIKQTSIEL
+1221 WLGQTSIDL
-1230 KEQGVYDRPED
+1230 KEEGVILTPEQPGETSNTETHEAPGNTGEAGQD
-1241 WIKDDAN
+1241 EHRTLVEGELPWKDDDIN
-1248 TSTTE
+1248 DKPIFGIS
-1253 KVGGTWIGAGEHK
+1253 GLIGAT
-1266 LSIEGDLSLN
+1266 D
-1276 AGDLDVHDKLTYGIN
+1276 GI
-1291 GLTTGNGS
+1291 
-1299 ADSLNVAI
+1299 LNVTI
-1307 KGSDPDAPDT
+1307 KNGDPDASNNVD
-1317 VEVRVISSTFDPSNP
+1317 VKILSSTTDPNT
-1332 HIQIIETN
+1332 HIQTIVTN

-1361 ADKLAQ
+1361 ADKLAA
-1367 GEELNFN
+1367 GEELEFS
-1374 FRTTVDDG
+1374 FHTTVNDQ
-1382 NGGTAEHM
+1382 NGGNADNRLDVT
-1390 LAVKIK
+1390 IR

-1492 HQVGGK
+1492 HQTTDGK

-1588 TSTDHGSTTDTAK
+1588 TSTDHGTTTDTAK

-1629 VKDTDTTDTLTLDI
+1629 VKDTDTTDTLTLNI

-1684 TIDEDKTQSLAQGQT
+1684 TIDEDKTQSLSQGQT

-1740 TVVSDPGYDKDHN
+1740 TVVSDPGYDKNHT

-1862 AWSEQTITITVNGS
+1862 AWSEQTVTITVNGS
-1876 NDAPVIAK
+1876 NDAPAIAK

-1889 TVTESGFDEHNSTI
+1889 TVTESGFKADNTAVDTTHDVS
-1903 IGTKSDKGQVGATD
+1903 KGSVNATD

-1983 GEYTFTKTESTGNA
+1983 GEYTFTKAESTGNA

-2207 AGSMLV
+2207 AGSMIV

-2341 TRIETEHGVFTI
+2341 TRIEADHGVFTI
-2353 DSSTG
+2353 DPSTG

-2463 TGEGAGHLIAGFVV
+2463 TGEGTGHLIAGFVV

-2550 VNGGTNADGSFN
+2550 VNGGANADGSFN

-2994 SEEQKDLTINIHKPD
+2994 SEEQKELTINIHKPD
-3009 NEGGWDGG
+3009 SGEGGWDGG

-3030 GAVVEDGRDLPQ
+3030 GTVVEDGRDLPQ

-3077 EKDEFGHG
+3077 EKDEFGLG

-3101 EGKYGYLVVDPVTGK
+3101 EGKYGYLIVDPVTGK

-3125 NGKPGTVQNLAE
+3125 NGKPGKVQDLAE
-3137 GQMEKEEFNV
+3137 GQTVKEDFDV
-3147 MLNGTQ
+3147 MLNGKETD
-3153 TNSKIT
+3153 SKIT

-3187 NLTTSETL
+3187 NLTTSGTL

-3272 FIIYVRDAHGEV
+3272 FIIYVRDEHGKEV
-3284 VKQEI
+3284 EQEI
-3289 TVTIKGTN
+3289 TVTINGTN

-3371 PEVQGLNS
+3371 PEVQGLDAKS
-3379 EDNIQEIFTITVR
+3379 SIKETFTITVT

-3512 SGLSDTKELV
+3512 SGLSDTEELV

-3605 YTFNNGQ
+3605 YKFNKGQ

-3674 EITGTITFNDADK
+3674 EITGAITFNDADK

-3699 SVRPSG
+3699 SVRPAG

-3738 LGEGDKYTETFTA
+3738 LGEGDKYTERFTV

-3757 GEKATQTITVNLTG
+3757 GGKATQTITVNLTG
-3771 TNDAPVITDSHTDNG
+3771 TNDAPVIRESHTDNG

>member
-352 GTLTLDPASGQW
+352 GKLTLDPATGQW

-434 QPSENGGGNTPT
+434 QPSENGDGNTPT

-457 TGTLSGRIFASD
+457 TGTLSG
-469 ADKENGAGSTEHDVN
+469 K
-484 KLNFHVEHAGSS
+484 
-496 LTDGGASTTVT
+496 
-507 GTGTPGT
+507 
-514 GDVVYAYTSAYGTLT
+514 
-529 FRADGSYEYTLNNK
+529 
-543 NPGEAGADGNAVN
+543 
-556 NLALGQTVTETF
+556 
-568 TVYVTDAQ
+568 
-576 TGRSVP
+576 
-582 QTITVTI
+582 
-589 NGTNDRPELSIDNAT
+589 
-604 QGIHEDSASVDG
+604 
-616 TFTVQDPDS
+616 
-625 DSGQDQ
+625 
-631 TFHIEGG
+631 
-638 SNTPAADG
+638 
-646 TSPSD
+646 
-651 GSHSATG
+651 
-658 STDATFTTDYGT
+658 
-670 LTLDP
+670 
-675 ASGQWTYALNNAS
+675 
-688 DKVQQLN
+688 
-695 AGETKVE
+695 
-702 TFEVTVTD
+702 
-710 EHGATSTQT
+710 
-719 ITVTITGTNDIPVI
+719 
-733 DTDQSNFHLDF
+733 
-744 KEQGVYQPSENGG
+744 
-757 GNTPTT
+757 
-763 PGGTGEGQHQTGT
+763 
-776 LSGRIFASDADKENG
+776 IFASDADKENG

-919 NLNDLLGGAGNL
+919 NLNDLLGGDGNL

-984 GEDTKTFDPSVFNT
+984 GENTKTFDPSVFNT

-1013 GGQYGSLTINSNG
+1013 GGQYGNLTINSNG
-1026 SYTYAM
+1026 SYTYTM

-1042 LDGKIY
+1042 LDGKTY
-1048 TSLDQLAEGDTIYE
+1048 NSLDQLAEGDTIYE

-1113 FTVTDNDRDAGTAQ
+1113 FTVTDNDRDAGTDQ
-1127 AFHIAGGKDTSG
+1127 TFHIAGGKDTSG

-1167 ATGQWTYEAN
+1167 ATGQWTYEAT

-1204 TSTKEITVTLHG
+1204 TSTQTITVTLHG
-1216 TNDTP
+1216 VNDAP

-1291 GLTTGNGS
+1291 GLTTGSGS

-1317 VEVRVISSTFDPSNP
+1317 VEVRVTSSTFDPSNP

-1340 YGTLTLDTQTG
+1340 YGSLTLDTQTG

-1356 ISGSD
+1356 ISGSE

-1444 TLKSDDDDRGANLRY
+1444 TLKSDDDDRGANLHY

-1492 HQVGGK
+1492 HQTSDGK
-1498 IVIEGRY
+1498 IEIEGTY
-1505 GTLTIDPE
+1505 GTLTIDPA

-1521 NENADRLGLD
+1521 NENADKLGLNT
-1531 ADGNPQTGTDEFTI
+1531 DGTPQTGTDEFTI

-1606 DDSRELTDADTS
+1606 DDSRELTDADNS

-1684 TIDEDKTQSLAQGQT
+1684 TIDEGKTESLAQGQT

-1789 AFDANG
+1789 AFDADG
-1795 NNPGMGGG
+1795 SNPGMGGG

-1889 TVTESGFDEHNSTI
+1889 TVTESGFKADNTAVDTTHDVS
-1903 IGTKSDKGQVGATD
+1903 KGSVGATD
-1917 VDTSDQGK
+1917 MDTSDQGK

-2207 AGSMLV
+2207 AGSMIV

-2550 VNGGTNADGSFN
+2550 VNGGANADGSFN

-2586 PVFTDENGNVI
+2586 PVFTDEDGKI
-2597 AEVVTDANGKTFT
+2597 ITGTTDADGNTFIKLTSENTSNDVLKEDGNSTLNGK
-2610 KITSDQTSE
+2610 
-2619 GVLQED
+2619 
-2625 GSHTLSGN
+2625 

-2640 KSHGDAAGNLSYSIE
+2640 AAHGAAEHNLSYSIE
-2655 SGGKLVQI
+2655 NGGKLVQI

-2682 ITKPE
+2682 ITKPG
-2687 LLKELNA
+2687 LL
-2694 GQSLTDSKL
+2694 QSLAEGDIA
-2703 PQEVFDVRVT
+2703 QETFDVRVT

-2725 IDVTGTADMPTISF
+2725 IDIAGTDDIPTISAGNGEIF
-2739 NNTVISE
+2739 E
-2746 DNGAIVTPS
+2746 DGPVVLPNGT
-2755 EGDHSHDPSITGQL
+2755 DPSITG
-2769 TLGDRV
+2769 TLKLDNIV
-2775 DAEDIGGSLTWTNKG
+2775 DAEDKGAQTWTNEG

-2795 TGADGK
+2795 TDKQGNLLDHPLGELKVNADG
-2801 PLGTL
+2801 T
-2806 NIDPETGE
+2806 
-2814 YTYTLTENGS
+2814 YSYTLTENGS
-2824 KIVQSM
+2824 KLVQSM
-2830 NDGDVKT
+2830 NEGDTMT
-2837 ETFKVQVEIEGGKIV
+2837 ETFKVKVEIEGGKIV

-2962 STKLDEALNKL
+2962 STELDEALKDPSKL
-2973 QNGETLPDGAKVVV
+2973 TDKGTLLDGAKVVV

-3030 GAVVEDGRDLPQ
+3030 GAVVEDGRDLSQ

-3056 HAKWDGEGHTGT
+3056 HAKWDGEGHPGT

-3125 NGKPGTVQNLAE
+3125 NGKPGKVQDLAE

-3147 MLNGTQ
+3147 MLNGTP

-3195 KAHDIDKLLGTDG
+3195 KAHDIDNLKGTDG
-3208 KPLPEGTETSTLKY
+3208 SFESGTETETLKY
-3222 YFEGGNNTLT
+3222 YFRDKDGNETNTLP

-3262 LTEGKTLPDS
+3262 LPKGESLPDS

-3289 TVTIKGTN
+3289 TVTINGTN

-3371 PEVQGLNS
+3371 PEVQGLDAKS
-3379 EDNIQEIFTITVR
+3379 SIKETFTITVT
-3392 DKHGEMTTVDVTVN
+3392 DKHGETTTVDVTVN

-3454 KGADGNPLTEITN
+3454 KDADGNPLTEITN

-3620 MAAEHFNVV
+3620 MAHEHFNVV
-3629 AVDTYGAQTT
+3629 TVDTYGAQTT

-3699 SVRPSG
+3699 SVRPTG
-3705 AAEAENG
+3705 AAETENG

-3738 LGEGDKYTETFTA
+3738 LGEGDKYTETFTV

-3757 GEKATQTITVNLTG
+3757 GGKATQTITVNLTG
-3771 TNDAPVITDSHTDNG
+3771 TNDAPVITESHTANG

-4059 QIFGGT
+4059 QLFGGT

-4211 GTPATDDLAQQIVQN
+4211 DTPATDDLAQQIVQN

>member
-285 NAAQGIHEDTASVGG
+285 NAAQDIHEDTASVGG

-352 GTLTLDPASGQW
+352 GKLTLDPATGQW

-434 QPSENGGGNTPT
+434 QPSENG
-446 TPGGTGEGQHQ
+446 
-457 TGTLSGRIFASD
+457 D
-469 ADKENGAGSTEHDVN
+469 
-484 KLNFHVEHAGSS
+484 
-496 LTDGGASTTVT
+496 
-507 GTGTPGT
+507 
-514 GDVVYAYTSAYGTLT
+514 
-529 FRADGSYEYTLNNK
+529 
-543 NPGEAGADGNAVN
+543 
-556 NLALGQTVTETF
+556 
-568 TVYVTDAQ
+568 
-576 TGRSVP
+576 
-582 QTITVTI
+582 
-589 NGTNDRPELSIDNAT
+589 
-604 QGIHEDSASVDG
+604 
-616 TFTVQDPDS
+616 
-625 DSGQDQ
+625 
-631 TFHIEGG
+631 
-638 SNTPAADG
+638 
-646 TSPSD
+646 
-651 GSHSATG
+651 
-658 STDATFTTDYGT
+658 
-670 LTLDP
+670 
-675 ASGQWTYALNNAS
+675 
-688 DKVQQLN
+688 
-695 AGETKVE
+695 
-702 TFEVTVTD
+702 
-710 EHGATSTQT
+710 
-719 ITVTITGTNDIPVI
+719 
-733 DTDQSNFHLDF
+733 
-744 KEQGVYQPSENGG
+744 

-919 NLNDLLGGAGNL
+919 NLNDLLGGDGNL

-969 NDVDAGH
+969 NDVDTGH
-976 ILYFGAAA
+976 ILYFGAVA
-984 GEDTKTFDPSVFNT
+984 GEATKMFDPSVFNT
-998 ADSTATGGAASSVVA
+998 ADSTATGGAASSMVA

-1042 LDGKIY
+1042 LDGKTY

-1106 DLSIDGT
+1106 DLSIDGI
-1113 FTVTDNDRDAGTAQ
+1113 FTVTDNDRDAGTDQ

-1291 GLTTGNGS
+1291 GLTTGSGS

-1356 ISGSD
+1356 ISGSE

-1492 HQVGGK
+1492 HQTTDGK
-1498 IVIEGRY
+1498 LVIEGKY

-1531 ADGNPQTGTDEFTI
+1531 ADGNPQTGTDEFTF

-1606 DDSRELTDADTS
+1606 DDSRELTDADNS

-1684 TIDEDKTQSLAQGQT
+1684 TIDEGKTESLAQGQT

-1789 AFDANG
+1789 AFDADG
-1795 NNPGMGGG
+1795 SNPGMGGG

-1889 TVTESGFDEHNSTI
+1889 TVTESGFKADNTAVDTTHDVS
-1903 IGTKSDKGQVGATD
+1903 KGSVGATD

-1953 GTKTEITVTSVKPD
+1953 GTKTEITVTSVKSD

-1983 GEYTFTKTESTGNA
+1983 GEYTFTKAESTGNA

-2070 AGEHRVTSGTL
+2070 DGEHRVTSGTL

-2207 AGSMLV
+2207 AGSMIV

-2483 GDLHTDYGTLHAEV
+2483 GDLHTDYGTLHTEV

-2550 VNGGTNADGSFN
+2550 VNGGANADGSFN

-2739 NNTVISE
+2739 DNTVIFE

-2755 EGDHSHDPSITGQL
+2755 EGEHSHDPSITGQL
-2769 TLGDRV
+2769 TLGGRV
-2775 DAEDIGGSLTWTNKG
+2775 DAEDIGGNLTWTNT
-2790 QTGFA
+2790 QTVFA
-2795 TGADGK
+2795 GTDGK

-2806 NIDPETGE
+2806 TIDQHGK

-2824 KIVQSM
+2824 KLVQSM
-2830 NDGDVKT
+2830 NEGDTMT
-2837 ETFKVQVEIEGGKIV
+2837 ETFEVQVTIDGSDKIV
-2852 EKDITITIKGTNDAP
+2852 KKDITITIKGTNDAP
-2867 TFTDTVTGLEGDVK
+2867 TFTDTVTGLEGEVK
-2881 QDAFVDPDG
+2881 QDAFEPENG
-2890 SDGGVPGVVFT
+2890 KPGVTYT
-2901 GTLSGAT
+2901 GTIEGAT
-2908 DVDDPDGQLRFMLV
+2908 DVDNASGLKFMLV

-2948 GSIITHYKY
+2948 GTITDTHYTY

-2962 STKLDEALNKL
+2962 STKLDDALKEL
-2973 QNGETLPDGAKVVV
+2973 ADGGFLKDKVMVVV
-2987 VDPHGKV
+2987 VDPLGAISK
-2994 SEEQKDLTINIHKPD
+2994 EQKELTINIHKPD

-3030 GAVVEDGRDLPQ
+3030 GAVVEDGKDLSQP
-3042 TPDVTEGLIFEGQL
+3042 PDVTEGLIFEGQL

-3077 EKDEFGHG
+3077 EKDEFGLG

-3101 EGKYGYLVVDPVTGK
+3101 EGKYGYLIIDPVTGK

-3125 NGKPGTVQNLAE
+3125 NGKPGKVQDLAE
-3137 GQMEKEEFNV
+3137 GQTVKEDFDV
-3147 MLNGTQ
+3147 MLNGTP

-3195 KAHDIDKLLGTDG
+3195 KAHDIDNLKGTDG
-3208 KPLPEGTETSTLKY
+3208 SFESGTETETLKY
-3222 YFEGGNNTLT
+3222 YFRDKDGNETNTLP

-3262 LTEGKTLPDS
+3262 LPKGESLPDS
-3272 FIIYVRDAHGEV
+3272 FIIYVRDAHDEV

-3289 TVTIKGTN
+3289 TVTINGTN
-3297 HGPEVVPGEHVLNVV
+3297 HGPEVVLGEHVLSVK

-3371 PEVQGLNS
+3371 PEVQGLDAKS
-3379 EDNIQEIFTITVR
+3379 SIKETFTITVT

-3454 KGADGNPLTEITN
+3454 KDADGNPLTEISN

-3620 MAAEHFNVV
+3620 MAHEHFNVV

-3674 EITGTITFNDADK
+3674 EITGAITFNDADK

-3699 SVRPSG
+3699 SVRPTG
-3705 AAEAENG
+3705 AAETENG
-3712 AAAEGKYGTLT
+3712 TAAEGKYGTLT
-3723 IDEHGNYKYTLTSDA
+3723 IDEHGNYKYTLISDA

-3757 GEKATQTITVNLTG
+3757 GGKATQTITVNLTG
-3771 TNDAPVITDSHTDNG
+3771 TNDAPVITESHTDNG

-3844 GDGGNWHYAFTA
+3844 VHGGNWHYAFTA

-3874 QIIVNDGHAT
+3874 QILVNDGHAT

-4101 GMAHASG
+4101 DMAHASG

-4126 FANPDNNPIQSDIEV
+4126 FANPDNNPIQSDIEK

-4167 DKLHLSGDWAPT
+4167 DKLHLSGDWTPT

>member
-285 NAAQGIHEDTASVGG
+285 NAAQGIQEDTASVGG

-352 GTLTLDPASGQW
+352 GKLTLDPATGQW

-401 QTITVTITGT
+401 QTISVTITGT

-514 GDVVYAYTSAYGTLT
+514 GDIVYAYTSAYGTLT

-543 NPGEAGADGNAVN
+543 NPGEAGAD
-556 NLALGQTVTETF
+556 
-568 TVYVTDAQ
+568 
-576 TGRSVP
+576 S
-582 QTITVTI
+582 
-589 NGTNDRPELSIDNAT
+589 
-604 QGIHEDSASVDG
+604 
-616 TFTVQDPDS
+616 
-625 DSGQDQ
+625 
-631 TFHIEGG
+631 
-638 SNTPAADG
+638 
-646 TSPSD
+646 
-651 GSHSATG
+651 
-658 STDATFTTDYGT
+658 
-670 LTLDP
+670 
-675 ASGQWTYALNNAS
+675 
-688 DKVQQLN
+688 
-695 AGETKVE
+695 
-702 TFEVTVTD
+702 
-710 EHGATSTQT
+710 
-719 ITVTITGTNDIPVI
+719 
-733 DTDQSNFHLDF
+733 
-744 KEQGVYQPSENGG
+744 
-757 GNTPTT
+757 
-763 PGGTGEGQHQTGT
+763 
-776 LSGRIFASDADKENG
+776 
-791 AGSTEHDVNKLN
+791 
-803 FHVEHAGSSL
+803 
-813 TDGGAST
+813 
-820 TVTGTGTPG
+820 
-829 TGDVVYAYTSAYGT
+829 
-843 LTFRADG
+843 
-850 SYEYTLNN
+850 
-858 KNPGEAGADGNAVN
+858 NAVN

-919 NLNDLLGGAGNL
+919 NLNDLLGGDGNL

-976 ILYFGAAA
+976 ILYFGAVA
-984 GEDTKTFDPSVFNT
+984 GEATKTFDPSVFNT

-1042 LDGKIY
+1042 LDGKTY

-1113 FTVTDNDRDAGTAQ
+1113 FTVTDNDRDAGTDQ

-1204 TSTKEITVTLHG
+1204 TSTQTITVTLNG
-1216 TNDTP
+1216 INDAP
-1221 WIKQTSIEL
+1221 WLGQTSIDL
-1230 KEQGVYDRPED
+1230 KEEGVILTPEQPGETSNTETHEAPGNTGEAGQD
-1241 WIKDDAN
+1241 EHRTLVEGELPWKDDDIN
-1248 TSTTE
+1248 DKPIFGIS
-1253 KVGGTWIGAGEHK
+1253 GLIGAT
-1266 LSIEGDLSLN
+1266 D
-1276 AGDLDVHDKLTYGIN
+1276 GI
-1291 GLTTGNGS
+1291 
-1299 ADSLNVAI
+1299 LNVTI
-1307 KGSDPDAPDT
+1307 KNGDPDASNNVD
-1317 VEVRVISSTFDPSNP
+1317 VKILSSTTDPNT
-1332 HIQIIETN
+1332 HIQTIVTN

-1361 ADKLAQ
+1361 ADKLAA
-1367 GEELNFN
+1367 GEELEFS
-1374 FRTTVDDG
+1374 FHTTVNDQ
-1382 NGGTAEHM
+1382 NGGNADNRLDVT
-1390 LAVKIK
+1390 IR

-1606 DDSRELTDADTS
+1606 DDSRELTDADNS

-1684 TIDEDKTQSLAQGQT
+1684 TIDEGKTESLAQGQT

-1733 TLTPTSD
+1733 TLTNPADMT
-1740 TVVSDPGYDKDHN
+1740 VSDPGYDKDHN

-1758 LTVTGT
+1758 TTVTGT
-1764 FEGADPDSNPT
+1764 FRGTDPDSNPT

-1876 NDAPVIAK
+1876 NDAPEIDN
-1884 TENTL
+1884 TEQTL
-1889 TVTESGFDEHNSTI
+1889 TIIESGVDEKNKPI
-1903 IGTKSDKGQVGATD
+1903 AGTKSDSGKVGATD
-1917 VDTSDQGK
+1917 VDNDDK
-1925 LTYYFSD
+1925 LEYFFSD

-1953 GTKTEITVTSVKPD
+1953 GTKTDITVTSVKAD

-1973 YGTFHLDTKT
+1973 YGTFHLNTNT
-1983 GEYTFTKTESTGNA
+1983 GEYTFTKAESTDNA
-1997 TDQLQLGDK
+1997 TDQLQRGDK

-2032 INGSNDRPSATMQGI
+2032 INGSNDRPSAKMQGI

-2089 DDDISKGFGTGEDQ
+2089 DDDISKGFGTGKDH
-2103 FKISLRGSGNCGTPS
+2103 FKISLRDSDNCGTPI

-2207 AGSMLV
+2207 AGSMIV

-2219 NSSNRTINF
+2219 YPSNRTINF

-2292 SANAKGTDVDFGSR
+2292 SANAKGTDVDFDSR

-2463 TGEGAGHLIAGFVV
+2463 TGEGTGHLIAGFVV

-2509 FILPEPGTKEAANL
+2509 FILPEPGTPEAANL

-2550 VNGGTNADGSFN
+2550 VNGGANADGSFN

-2586 PVFTDENGNVI
+2586 PVFTDEDGNVI

-2725 IDVTGTADMPTISF
+2725 IDIAGTDDIPTISAGNGEIF
-2739 NNTVISE
+2739 E
-2746 DNGAIVTPS
+2746 DGPVVLPNGT
-2755 EGDHSHDPSITGQL
+2755 DPSITG
-2769 TLGDRV
+2769 TLKLDNIV
-2775 DAEDIGGSLTWTNKG
+2775 DAEDKGAQTWTNEG

-2795 TGADGK
+2795 TDKQGNLLDHPLGELKVNADG
-2801 PLGTL
+2801 T
-2806 NIDPETGE
+2806 
-2814 YTYTLTENGS
+2814 YSYTLTENGS
-2824 KIVQSM
+2824 KLVQSM
-2830 NDGDVKT
+2830 NEGDTMT
-2837 ETFKVQVEIEGGKIV
+2837 ETFEVQVTIDGSDKIV
-2852 EKDITITIKGTNDAP
+2852 KKDITITIKGTNDAP
-2867 TFTDTVTGLEGDVK
+2867 TFTDTVTGLEGEVK
-2881 QDAFVDPDG
+2881 QDAFEPENG
-2890 SDGGVPGVVFT
+2890 KPGVTYT
-2901 GTLSGAT
+2901 GTIEGAT
-2908 DVDDPDGQLRFMLV
+2908 DVDNASGLKFMLV

-2948 GSIITHYKY
+2948 GTITDTHYTY

-2962 STKLDEALNKL
+2962 STKLDDALKEL
-2973 QNGETLPDGAKVVV
+2973 ADGGFLKDKVMVVV
-2987 VDPHGKV
+2987 VDPLGAISK
-2994 SEEQKDLTINIHKPD
+2994 EQKELTINIHKPD

-3017 AGLIIDADKSEFN
+3017 AGLIIDADKSEFT
-3030 GAVVEDGRDLPQ
+3030 GAVVEDGKDLSQ

-3077 EKDEFGHG
+3077 EKDEFGLG

-3101 EGKYGYLVVDPVTGK
+3101 EGKYGYLIIDPVTGK

-3125 NGKPGTVQNLAE
+3125 DGKPGTVQDLAE
-3137 GQMEKEEFNV
+3137 GQVEQDEFAV
-3147 MLNGTQ
+3147 MLNGQ
-3153 TNSKIT
+3153 KTNSTIT
-3159 ITIHGT
+3159 INIHGT

-3187 NLTTSETL
+3187 NLTTSGTL

-3222 YFEGGNNTLT
+3222 YFEGGTNTLT
-3232 TKYGTV
+3232 TQYGTV

-3249 YTYTTDGAKLPDH
+3249 YTYTTNGAKLPDH
-3262 LTEGKTLPDS
+3262 LPKGESLPDS

-3289 TVTIKGTN
+3289 TVTINGTN
-3297 HGPEVVPGEHVLNVV
+3297 HGPEVVLGEHVLNVV

-3371 PEVQGLNS
+3371 PEVQGLDAKS
-3379 EDNIQEIFTITVR
+3379 SIKETFTITVT
-3392 DKHGEMTTVDVTVN
+3392 DKHGETTTVDVKVN

-3454 KGADGNPLTEITN
+3454 EDADGNPITKVPT

-3499 LYETSIN
+3499 LYETSIM

-3512 SGLSDTKELV
+3512 SGLSATKELV

-3578 VNDKGELVDSLT
+3578 VNDKGELVGSLT

-3605 YTFNNGQ
+3605 YTFNKGQ

-3687 KADGTFYDTHTF
+3687 EADGTFYDTHTF
-3699 SVRPSG
+3699 SVRPAG

-3723 IDEHGNYKYTLTSDA
+3723 IDEHGNYKYTLISDA

-3757 GEKATQTITVNLTG
+3757 GGKATQTITVNLTG
-3771 TNDAPVITDSHTDNG
+3771 TNDAPVITESHTDNG

-3844 GDGGNWHYAFTA
+3844 VHGGNWHYAFTA

-4117 AEKDTLDSL
+4117 AKKDTLDSL
-4126 FANPDNNPIQSDIEV
+4126 FANPDNNPIQSDIEK

-4167 DKLHLSGDWAPT
+4167 DKLHLSGDWTPT

>member
-333 SDGSHSATGSTD
+333 SDGSHSAIGSTD

-352 GTLTLDPASGQW
+352 GKLTLDPA
-364 TYALNNA
+364 T
-371 SDKVQQLNAGE
+371 
-382 TKVETFEVTVT
+382 
-393 DEHGATST
+393 
-401 QTITVTITGT
+401 
-411 NDIPVIDTDQ
+411 
-421 SNFHLDFKEQGVY
+421 
-434 QPSENGGGNTPT
+434 
-446 TPGGTGEGQHQ
+446 
-457 TGTLSGRIFASD
+457 
-469 ADKENGAGSTEHDVN
+469 
-484 KLNFHVEHAGSS
+484 
-496 LTDGGASTTVT
+496 
-507 GTGTPGT
+507 
-514 GDVVYAYTSAYGTLT
+514 
-529 FRADGSYEYTLNNK
+529 
-543 NPGEAGADGNAVN
+543 
-556 NLALGQTVTETF
+556 
-568 TVYVTDAQ
+568 
-576 TGRSVP
+576 
-582 QTITVTI
+582 
-589 NGTNDRPELSIDNAT
+589 
-604 QGIHEDSASVDG
+604 
-616 TFTVQDPDS
+616 
-625 DSGQDQ
+625 
-631 TFHIEGG
+631 
-638 SNTPAADG
+638 
-646 TSPSD
+646 
-651 GSHSATG
+651 
-658 STDATFTTDYGT
+658 
-670 LTLDP
+670 
-675 ASGQWTYALNNAS
+675 GQWTYALNNAS

-1862 AWSEQTITITVNGS
+1862 AWSEQTVTITVNGS

-1889 TVTESGFDEHNSTI
+1889 TVTESGFKADNTAVDTTHDVS
-1903 IGTKSDKGQVGATD
+1903 KGSVNATD

-1983 GEYTFTKTESTGNA
+1983 GEYTFTKAESTGNA

-2207 AGSMLV
+2207 AGSMIV

-2497 VTENG
+2497 ATENG

-2550 VNGGTNADGSFN
+2550 VNGGANADGSFN

-3017 AGLIIDADKSEFN
+3017 AGLIIDADKSEFT
-3030 GAVVEDGRDLPQ
+3030 GAVVEDGKDLSQ

-3125 NGKPGTVQNLAE
+3125 NGKPGKVQDLAE
-3137 GQMEKEEFNV
+3137 GQTVKEDFDV
-3147 MLNGTQ
+3147 MLNGTP

-3195 KAHDIDKLLGTDG
+3195 KAHDIDNLKGTDG
-3208 KPLPEGTETSTLKY
+3208 SFESGTETETLKY
-3222 YFEGGNNTLT
+3222 YFRDKDDNETNTLP

-3262 LTEGKTLPDS
+3262 LPKGESLPDS

-3289 TVTIKGTN
+3289 TVTINGTN

-3605 YTFNNGQ
+3605 YTFNKGQ

-3699 SVRPSG
+3699 SVRPAG

-3712 AAAEGKYGTLT
+3712 TAAEGKYGTLT
-3723 IDEHGNYKYTLTSDA
+3723 IDEHGNYKYTLISDA
-3738 LGEGDKYTETFTA
+3738 LGEGDKYTETFTV

-3757 GEKATQTITVNLTG
+3757 GGKATQTITVNLTG
-3771 TNDAPVITDSHTDNG
+3771 TNDAPVITESHTDNG

-3884 AMTPAGEDSLSVSFM
+3884 AMTPAGEDSLSVNFM

-4035 GEGGDDVIHGG
+4035 GEGGDDVIYGG

>member
-352 GTLTLDPASGQW
+352 GKLTLDPATGQW

-401 QTITVTITGT
+401 QTISVTITGT

-434 QPSENGGGNTPT
+434 QPSENGDGNTPT

-507 GTGTPGT
+507 GTGAPGT

-556 NLALGQTVTETF
+556 NL
-568 TVYVTDAQ
+568 
-576 TGRSVP
+576 S
-582 QTITVTI
+582 
-589 NGTNDRPELSIDNAT
+589 
-604 QGIHEDSASVDG
+604 
-616 TFTVQDPDS
+616 
-625 DSGQDQ
+625 
-631 TFHIEGG
+631 
-638 SNTPAADG
+638 
-646 TSPSD
+646 
-651 GSHSATG
+651 
-658 STDATFTTDYGT
+658 
-670 LTLDP
+670 
-675 ASGQWTYALNNAS
+675 
-688 DKVQQLN
+688 
-695 AGETKVE
+695 
-702 TFEVTVTD
+702 
-710 EHGATSTQT
+710 
-719 ITVTITGTNDIPVI
+719 
-733 DTDQSNFHLDF
+733 
-744 KEQGVYQPSENGG
+744 
-757 GNTPTT
+757 
-763 PGGTGEGQHQTGT
+763 
-776 LSGRIFASDADKENG
+776 
-791 AGSTEHDVNKLN
+791 
-803 FHVEHAGSSL
+803 
-813 TDGGAST
+813 
-820 TVTGTGTPG
+820 
-829 TGDVVYAYTSAYGT
+829 
-843 LTFRADG
+843 
-850 SYEYTLNN
+850 
-858 KNPGEAGADGNAVN
+858 
-872 NLALG
+872 LG

-919 NLNDLLGGAGNL
+919 NLNDLLGGDGNL
-931 HVVEDGVGRDDANT
+931 HVVEDGVGRDNANT
-945 PTTDPG
+945 PTDDPG
-951 KENTSFTGH
+951 KENTPFTGH

-976 ILYFGAAA
+976 ILHFGAAA
-984 GEDTKTFDPSVFNT
+984 GDRTGEAFDPSVFNT

-1026 SYTYAM
+1026 SYTYTM

-1042 LDGKIY
+1042 LDGKTY

-1113 FTVTDNDRDAGTAQ
+1113 FTVTDNDRDAGTDQ

-1167 ATGQWTYEAN
+1167 ATGQWTYEAT

-1204 TSTKEITVTLHG
+1204 TSTQTITVTLNG
-1216 TNDTP
+1216 INDAP
-1221 WIKQTSIEL
+1221 WLGQTSIDL
-1230 KEQGVYDRPED
+1230 KEEGVILTPEQPGETSNTETHEAPGNTGEAGQD
-1241 WIKDDAN
+1241 EHRTLVEGELPWKDDDIN
-1248 TSTTE
+1248 DKPIFGIS
-1253 KVGGTWIGAGEHK
+1253 GLIGAT
-1266 LSIEGDLSLN
+1266 D
-1276 AGDLDVHDKLTYGIN
+1276 GI
-1291 GLTTGNGS
+1291 
-1299 ADSLNVAI
+1299 LNVTI
-1307 KGSDPDAPDT
+1307 KNGDPDASNNVD
-1317 VEVRVISSTFDPSNP
+1317 VKILSSTTDPNT
-1332 HIQIIETN
+1332 HIQTIVTN

-1361 ADKLAQ
+1361 ADKLAA
-1367 GEELNFN
+1367 GEELEFS
-1374 FRTTVDDG
+1374 FHTTVNDQ
-1382 NGGTAEHM
+1382 NGGNADNRLDVT
-1390 LAVKIK
+1390 IR

-1531 ADGNPQTGTDEFTI
+1531 ADGNPQAGTDEFTI

-1606 DDSRELTDADTS
+1606 DDSRELTDADNS

-1684 TIDEDKTQSLAQGQT
+1684 TIDEDKTQSLSQGQT
-1699 EKEIFTI
+1699 EKETFTI

-1740 TVVSDPGYDKDHN
+1740 TVVSDPGYDKDHT
-1753 EVAED
+1753 EVAKD

-1775 LEYGV
+1775 LEFGV

-1789 AFDANG
+1789 AFGADG

-1803 HHSAT
+1803 HHSTT

-1819 TGEYTYTL
+1819 SGEYTYTL

-1835 DKLGLKPDGKPE
+1835 DKLGLNADGTP
-1847 QGYDTFTIYVRDEHG
+1847 QTGTDTFTIYVRDEHG
-1862 AWSEQTITITVNGS
+1862 AWSEQTVTITVNGS

-1889 TVTESGFDEHNSTI
+1889 TVTESGFKADNTAVDTTHDVS
-1903 IGTKSDKGQVGATD
+1903 KGSVNATD

-1983 GEYTFTKTESTGNA
+1983 GEYTFTKAESTGNA

-2006 VELDFSISVKDSHG
+2006 VELDFSIGVKDSHG

-2070 AGEHRVTSGTL
+2070 DGEHRVTSGTL

-2207 AGSMLV
+2207 AGSMIV

-2341 TRIETEHGVFTI
+2341 TRIETGHGVFTI

-2497 VTENG
+2497 ATENG

-2550 VNGGTNADGSFN
+2550 VNGGANADGSFN

-2586 PVFTDENGNVI
+2586 PVFTDENGDVI

-2769 TLGDRV
+2769 TLGGRV

-2881 QDAFVDPDG
+2881 QDAFDDPDG

-2962 STKLDEALNKL
+2962 STELDEALNKL
-2973 QNGETLPDGAKVVV
+2973 QTGEMLPDGAKVVV

-2994 SEEQKDLTINIHKPD
+2994 SEEQKELTINIHKPD
-3009 NEGGWDGG
+3009 SGEGGWDGG

-3030 GAVVEDGRDLPQ
+3030 GTVVEDGRDLPQ

-3077 EKDEFGHG
+3077 EKDEFGLG

-3101 EGKYGYLVVDPVTGK
+3101 EGKYGYLIVDPVTGK

-3125 NGKPGTVQNLAE
+3125 NGKPGKVQDLAE
-3137 GQMEKEEFNV
+3137 GQTVKEDFDV
-3147 MLNGTQ
+3147 MLNGKETD
-3153 TNSKIT
+3153 SKIT

-3187 NLTTSETL
+3187 NLTTSGTL

-3289 TVTIKGTN
+3289 TVTINGTN

-3371 PEVQGLNS
+3371 PEVQGLDAKS
-3379 EDNIQEIFTITVR
+3379 SIKETFTITVT
-3392 DKHGEMTTVDVTVN
+3392 DKHGETTTVDVTVN

-3476 KTGAYTFT
+3476 TTGAYTFT

-3499 LYETSIN
+3499 LYETSIM

-3512 SGLSDTKELV
+3512 SGRSDTKELV

-3620 MAAEHFNVV
+3620 MTAEHFNVV
-3629 AVDTYGAQTT
+3629 AVDTYGAQNT
-3639 TPSDLQIQIQGT
+3639 TPSDLQIQIQGI

-3699 SVRPSG
+3699 SVRPTG
-3705 AAEAENG
+3705 AAETENG
-3712 AAAEGKYGTLT
+3712 TAAEGKYGTLT
-3723 IDEHGNYKYTLTSDA
+3723 IDEHGNYKYTLISDA
-3738 LGEGDKYTETFTA
+3738 LGEGDKYTETFTV

-3757 GEKATQTITVNLTG
+3757 GGKATQTITVNLTG
-3771 TNDAPVITDSHTDNG
+3771 TNDAPVITESHTDNG

-3913 TPGMAQGDH
+3913 TPGMAQDDH

-4101 GMAHASG
+4101 GMTHASG

-4167 DKLHLSGDWAPT
+4167 DKLHLSGDWTPT
-4179 AIGGE
+4179 AIRGE

-4211 GTPATDDLAQQIVQN
+4211 DTPATDDLAQQIVQN